1 MKKRIISAL
10 TSLAMSASFIIGT
23 LPASVQTMQAAAAD
37 ITYTIADVEGEAGA
51 DVDVPIT
58 IKGDTGTAG
67 MVLELSADSR
77 LKLKRRLNGNA
88 YEGAPTWNASTFT
101 FVWNAGDGRN
111 LVAADGAVLTTLRFT
126 VPADAKPGD
135 TYPISFRG
143 SESKV
148 IDQDGNAHNVTY
160 VDGSITIPGGATT
173 TTAAATTAAPTT
185 TTKAA
190 VATTTQKVVS
200 ADLTYEIATVEGEA
214 GADVDVPITIKGTD
228 PGTAGMVLELSADS
242 NLKLKRRMNG
252 NAYEGAPTWN
262 ATTLTYVWNAGDGR
276 NLVAKDGATLT
287 TLKFTVPADAKP
299 GDEYPITFRSDL
311 CKVIDQDGN
320 KLDIALVGGKIVI
333 PATATTAAETTTTK
347 AAETTT
353 TQAGIAVDLTYEI
366 ATVEGEAGADVDVPI
381 TIKGTDPGTAG
392 MILELSADSNLK
404 LKRRLNGDAYEGAPT
419 WNATTLTYVWNAGDG
434 RNLVAKDGATL
445 TTLKFTVPADAKP
458 GDEYPITFRSDLCKV
473 IDQDGNKLDVTFTDG
488 KIIIPEATTTTTAAA
503 TTTTAAETTT
513 TTAAATT
520 TTAAATTTSAPA
532 TTTTAAP
539 VTTTL
544 PDAGAVTYVVP
555 TVTAAAGDE
564 VSMPVQVLGDPGT
577 AGVVIDLESDA
588 RLGYVGYTAGVYAG
602 GQWNQAKLI
611 YSWSSGEGENVTADN
626 EAAMFNVTFKVPDDA
641 KPGDVFPITFE
652 SAEAVDTFG
661 SNIDVVTVD
670 GAIVIPDV
678 TTTTTEEV
686 TTTTTAA
693 ETTTTAAPVSTTLPD
708 AGAVTYVVPT
718 VTAAAGDEVS
728 MPVQVLGDPGTAG
741 VVIDLKSDA
750 RLGYVGY
757 TAGVYAGGQ
766 WNQAKLIY
774 SWSSGEGENVTADN
788 EAAMFNV
795 TFKVPDDAKPG
806 DVFPITF
813 ESTEAVDTFGSKID
827 VVTVDGAIVIPD
839 VTTTTTEEVTTTTTA
854 AETTTTTAAATTTT
868 AAETTTTTAAA
879 TTTTAAETTTSTAAA
894 TTTSAPATTTT
905 AAPVTTT
912 LPDAGA
918 VTYVVPTVTAAA
930 GDEVSM
936 PVQVLGDP
944 GTAGVVIDLESDAR
958 LGYVGY
964 TAGVY
969 AGGQWNQ
976 AKLIYSWSSGEGENV
991 TADNEAAMFNVTF
1004 KVPDDAKPGDVFPIT
1019 FESAEAV
1026 DTFGSNIDV
1035 VTVDGAIVI
1044 PDVTTTTT
1052 EEVTTTTTAAE
1063 TTTTTAAATTTTE
1076 EVTTTTAAETTTSTA
1091 AATTTTEEVTTTTT
1105 AAATTTTEEVTTTT
1119 TAAATTTTEEV
1130 TTTTTGAGTT
1140 TTAPTTTTTT
1150 TESTTVTTGRVN
1162 YQIAEV
1168 EAQPGEKVSVPVYVI
1183 NDTGTLGLTVQFTA
1197 DSRLKYQS
1205 NKAGDAYT
1213 GMPVWNAA
1221 SFTLNWNLDAAETA
1235 KSGAVLTTLTYKVPD
1250 DAQPGDR
1257 FPVEFVVE
1265 NCSTVDENGN
1275 TLTVGYFN
1283 GAIYIPDPDATTTST
1298 TEAPVT
1304 TTTTTTTPEAV
1315 TTTAPVTTT
1324 SESIST
1330 TMTTGRVNYQIA
1342 EVEAQP
1348 GEKVPVPVYVV
1359 NDTGTLGLTV
1369 QFTADSR
1376 LKYQSNA
1383 VGNAYTGMPVW
1394 DAASYTLNWSL
1405 DTAETAKSGAVLTT
1419 LTYKVPD
1426 DAQPGDRFPV
1436 EFVVENCSTVDENG
1450 NALTVGYFNGAIY
1463 IPDPDATTTS
1473 TTEAPVTTT
1482 TTTTTTAAE
1491 TNVTSSEVTT
1501 VSTTETTVT
1510 SSEVTT
1516 VSTTETTVTSSE
1528 TTTVSTTETTVTS
1541 SEVTTVSTTETTVT
1555 SSEASGSE
1563 TTTETSVSQSFSF
1576 TEPTR
1581 VCYWSHDN
1589 RPFDLEGLKVILQ
1602 ETIFIIHEDGTVVE
1616 AEEQPAAVDITEL
1629 CKTIFCN
1636 DKQVATPE
1644 DTYETQIYKY
1654 MLEFA
1659 YEGNPE
1665 VIVGTHQVLIGVKGD
1680 TNLSGDV
1687 TVADAVEI
1695 LMYRADMMANPN
1707 NPTYVF
1713 NEDPD
1718 LHKLGYFL
1726 GNVDCIKEG
1735 DDLNVADAVNIL
1747 MFRAEVLANGSATW
1761 EQIVGYDLIDP
1772 SDESTFR
1779 TIEKL

>member
-1 MKKRIISAL
+1 
-10 TSLAMSASFIIGT
+10 
-23 LPASVQTMQAAAAD
+23 
-37 ITYTIADVEGEAGA
+37 
-51 DVDVPIT
+51 
-58 IKGDTGTAG
+58 
-67 MVLELSADSR
+67 
-77 LKLKRRLNGNA
+77 
-88 YEGAPTWNASTFT
+88 
-101 FVWNAGDGRN
+101 
-111 LVAADGAVLTTLRFT
+111 
-126 VPADAKPGD
+126 
-135 TYPISFRG
+135 
-143 SESKV
+143 
-148 IDQDGNAHNVTY
+148 
-160 VDGSITIPGGATT
+160 
-173 TTAAATTAAPTT
+173 
-185 TTKAA
+185 
-190 VATTTQKVVS
+190 
-200 ADLTYEIATVEGEA
+200 
-214 GADVDVPITIKGTD
+214 
-228 PGTAGMVLELSADS
+228 
-242 NLKLKRRMNG
+242 
-252 NAYEGAPTWN
+252 
-262 ATTLTYVWNAGDGR
+262 
-276 NLVAKDGATLT
+276 
-287 TLKFTVPADAKP
+287 
-299 GDEYPITFRSDL
+299 
-311 CKVIDQDGN
+311 
-320 KLDIALVGGKIVI
+320 
-333 PATATTAAETTTTK
+333 
-347 AAETTT
+347 
-353 TQAGIAVDLTYEI
+353 
-366 ATVEGEAGADVDVPI
+366 
-381 TIKGTDPGTAG
+381 
-392 MILELSADSNLK
+392 
-404 LKRRLNGDAYEGAPT
+404 
-419 WNATTLTYVWNAGDG
+419 
-434 RNLVAKDGATL
+434 
-445 TTLKFTVPADAKP
+445 
-458 GDEYPITFRSDLCKV
+458 
-473 IDQDGNKLDVTFTDG
+473 
-488 KIIIPEATTTTTAAA
+488 
-503 TTTTAAETTT
+503 
-513 TTAAATT
+513 
-520 TTAAATTTSAPA
+520 
-532 TTTTAAP
+532 
-539 VTTTL
+539 
-544 PDAGAVTYVVP
+544 
-555 TVTAAAGDE
+555 
-564 VSMPVQVLGDPGT
+564 MPVQVLGDPGT
-577 AGVVIDLESDA
+577 AGVVVDLESDA

-626 EAAMFNVTFKVPDDA
+626 KAAMFNVTFKVPDDA

-670 GAIVIPDV
+670 GAIIIPDV

-741 VVIDLKSDA
+741 VV
-750 RLGYVGY
+750 V
-757 TAGVYAGGQ
+757 
-766 WNQAKLIY
+766 
-774 SWSSGEGENVTADN
+774 
-788 EAAMFNV
+788 
-795 TFKVPDDAKPG
+795 
-806 DVFPITF
+806 
-813 ESTEAVDTFGSKID
+813 
-827 VVTVDGAIVIPD
+827 
-839 VTTTTTEEVTTTTTA
+839 
-854 AETTTTTAAATTTT
+854 
-868 AAETTTTTAAA
+868 
-879 TTTTAAETTTSTAAA
+879 
-894 TTTSAPATTTT
+894 
-905 AAPVTTT
+905 
-912 LPDAGA
+912 
-918 VTYVVPTVTAAA
+918 
-930 GDEVSM
+930 
-936 PVQVLGDP
+936 
-944 GTAGVVIDLESDAR
+944 DLESDAR

-991 TADNEAAMFNVTF
+991 TADNKAAMFNVTF

-1035 VTVDGAIVI
+1035 VTVDGAIII
-1044 PDVTTTTT
+1044 PD
-1052 EEVTTTTTAAE
+1052 VTTTTTAAE
-1063 TTTTTAAATTTTE
+1063 TTTTTAAATTTTAAATTTTE
-1076 EVTTTTAAETTTSTA
+1076 EVTTTTAAE
-1091 AATTTTEEVTTTTT
+1091 TTTTT

-1130 TTTTTGAGTT
+1130 TTTTTVAATT

-1168 EAQPGEKVSVPVYVI
+1168 EAQPGEKVPVPVYVI

-1298 TEAPVT
+1298 TEASVT
-1304 TTTTTTTPEAV
+1304 TTTTTEAA

-1324 SESIST
+1324 SETIST

-1383 VGNAYTGMPVW
+1383 AGNAYTGMPVW

-1473 TTEAPVTTT
+1473 TTEASVTTT

-1491 TNVTSSEVTT
+1491 TTVTSSEVTT

-1516 VSTTETTVTSSE
+1516 VSTTETTATTSE
-1528 TTTVSTTETTVTS
+1528 T
-1541 SEVTTVSTTETTVT
+1541 
-1555 SSEASGSE
+1555 SGSE

-1616 AEEQPAAVDITEL
+1616 AEEQPAAVDITEQ
-1629 CKTIFCN
+1629 CMTIFCN

-1659 YEGNPE
+1659 YEGNPD

>member
-190 VATTTQKVVS
+190 AATTTQKVVS

-242 NLKLKRRMNG
+242 NLKLKRRLNG

-347 AAETTT
+347 VAETTT

-445 TTLKFTVPADAKP
+445 TTLRFTVPADAKP

-488 KIIIPEATTTTTAAA
+488 KIIIPEATTTTTEEVT
-503 TTTTAAETTT
+503 TTTTAEATTT

-670 GAIVIPDV
+670 GAII
-678 TTTTTEEV
+678 
-686 TTTTTAA
+686 
-693 ETTTTAAPVSTTLPD
+693 
-708 AGAVTYVVPT
+708 
-718 VTAAAGDEVS
+718 
-728 MPVQVLGDPGTAG
+728 
-741 VVIDLKSDA
+741 
-750 RLGYVGY
+750 
-757 TAGVYAGGQ
+757 
-766 WNQAKLIY
+766 
-774 SWSSGEGENVTADN
+774 
-788 EAAMFNV
+788 
-795 TFKVPDDAKPG
+795 
-806 DVFPITF
+806 
-813 ESTEAVDTFGSKID
+813 
-827 VVTVDGAIVIPD
+827 IPD

-868 AAETTTTTAAA
+868 AAETTTTTAVA
-879 TTTTAAETTTSTAAA
+879 TTTTAAETTT
-894 TTTSAPATTTT
+894 TTEEVTTTTT
-905 AAPVTTT
+905 AA
-912 LPDAGA
+912 
-918 VTYVVPTVTAAA
+918 
-930 GDEVSM
+930 E
-936 PVQVLGDP
+936 
-944 GTAGVVIDLESDAR
+944 
-958 LGYVGY
+958 
-964 TAGVY
+964 
-969 AGGQWNQ
+969 
-976 AKLIYSWSSGEGENV
+976 
-991 TADNEAAMFNVTF
+991 
-1004 KVPDDAKPGDVFPIT
+1004 
-1019 FESAEAV
+1019 
-1026 DTFGSNIDV
+1026 
-1035 VTVDGAIVI
+1035 
-1044 PDVTTTTT
+1044 TTTTT

-1063 TTTTTAAATTTTE
+1063 TTTTTAAATTTT
-1076 EVTTTTAAETTTSTA
+1076 APA
-1091 AATTTTEEVTTTTT
+1091 TTTTT
-1105 AAATTTTEEVTTTT
+1105 A
-1119 TAAATTTTEEV
+1119 
-1130 TTTTTGAGTT
+1130 
-1140 TTAPTTTTTT
+1140 
-1150 TESTTVTTGRVN
+1150 ESTTVTTGRVN

-1168 EAQPGEKVSVPVYVI
+1168 EAQPGEKVPVPVYVI

-1275 TLTVGYFN
+1275 ALTVGYFN

-1304 TTTTTTTPEAV
+1304 TTTTTTTTTTPEAV

-1324 SESIST
+1324 SETIST

-1383 VGNAYTGMPVW
+1383 AGNAYTGMPVW

-1473 TTEAPVTTT
+1473 TTEALVTTT
-1482 TTTTTTAAE
+1482 TTTTTTAA
-1491 TNVTSSEVTT
+1491 
-1501 VSTTETTVT
+1501 ETTVT

-1516 VSTTETTVTSSE
+1516 VSTTETSE
-1528 TTTVSTTETTVTS
+1528 TG
-1541 SEVTTVSTTETTVT
+1541 
-1555 SSEASGSE
+1555 GSE

-1616 AEEQPAAVDITEL
+1616 AEEQPAAVDITEQ

-1659 YEGNPE
+1659 YEGNPD

>member
-1 MKKRIISAL
+1 
-10 TSLAMSASFIIGT
+10 
-23 LPASVQTMQAAAAD
+23 
-37 ITYTIADVEGEAGA
+37 
-51 DVDVPIT
+51 
-58 IKGDTGTAG
+58 
-67 MVLELSADSR
+67 
-77 LKLKRRLNGNA
+77 
-88 YEGAPTWNASTFT
+88 
-101 FVWNAGDGRN
+101 
-111 LVAADGAVLTTLRFT
+111 
-126 VPADAKPGD
+126 
-135 TYPISFRG
+135 
-143 SESKV
+143 
-148 IDQDGNAHNVTY
+148 
-160 VDGSITIPGGATT
+160 
-173 TTAAATTAAPTT
+173 
-185 TTKAA
+185 
-190 VATTTQKVVS
+190 
-200 ADLTYEIATVEGEA
+200 
-214 GADVDVPITIKGTD
+214 
-228 PGTAGMVLELSADS
+228 
-242 NLKLKRRMNG
+242 
-252 NAYEGAPTWN
+252 
-262 ATTLTYVWNAGDGR
+262 
-276 NLVAKDGATLT
+276 
-287 TLKFTVPADAKP
+287 
-299 GDEYPITFRSDL
+299 
-311 CKVIDQDGN
+311 
-320 KLDIALVGGKIVI
+320 
-333 PATATTAAETTTTK
+333 
-347 AAETTT
+347 
-353 TQAGIAVDLTYEI
+353 
-366 ATVEGEAGADVDVPI
+366 
-381 TIKGTDPGTAG
+381 
-392 MILELSADSNLK
+392 
-404 LKRRLNGDAYEGAPT
+404 
-419 WNATTLTYVWNAGDG
+419 
-434 RNLVAKDGATL
+434 
-445 TTLKFTVPADAKP
+445 
-458 GDEYPITFRSDLCKV
+458 
-473 IDQDGNKLDVTFTDG
+473 
-488 KIIIPEATTTTTAAA
+488 
-503 TTTTAAETTT
+503 
-513 TTAAATT
+513 
-520 TTAAATTTSAPA
+520 
-532 TTTTAAP
+532 
-539 VTTTL
+539 
-544 PDAGAVTYVVP
+544 
-555 TVTAAAGDE
+555 
-564 VSMPVQVLGDPGT
+564 MPVQVLGDPGT
-577 AGVVIDLESDA
+577 AGVVVDLESDA

-626 EAAMFNVTFKVPDDA
+626 KAAMFNVTFKVPDDA

-652 SAEAVDTFG
+652 SVEAVDTFG

-670 GAIVIPDV
+670 GAIIIPDV

-693 ETTTTAAPVSTTLPD
+693 ETTTTTAAATTTTAAETTTTTAAATTTTAAATTTSAPAATTTAAPVSTTLPD

-741 VVIDLKSDA
+741 VVVDLESDA

-788 EAAMFNV
+788 KAAMFNV

-839 VTTTTTEEVTTTTTA
+839 VTTTTT
-854 AETTTTTAAATTTT
+854 AAATTT
-868 AAETTTTTAAA
+868 
-879 TTTTAAETTTSTAAA
+879 TAAA
-894 TTTSAPATTTT
+894 TTTSAPAATTT
-905 AAPVTTT
+905 AAPVSTT

-944 GTAGVVIDLESDAR
+944 GTAGVVVDLESDAR

-991 TADNEAAMFNVTF
+991 TADNKAAMFNVTF

-1019 FESAEAV
+1019 FESVEAV

-1035 VTVDGAIVI
+1035 VTVDGAIII

-1063 TTTTTAAATTTTE
+1063 TTTTTAAATTTT
-1076 EVTTTTAAETTTSTA
+1076 A
-1091 AATTTTEEVTTTTT
+1091 AATTTTEEVTTTTAAEATTTT

-1119 TAAATTTTEEV
+1119 TAAATTTTGEV
-1130 TTTTTGAGTT
+1130 TTTTTGAATT

-1168 EAQPGEKVSVPVYVI
+1168 EAQPGDKV
-1183 NDTGTLGLTVQFTA
+1183 A
-1197 DSRLKYQS
+1197 
-1205 NKAGDAYT
+1205 
-1213 GMPVWNAA
+1213 
-1221 SFTLNWNLDAAETA
+1221 
-1235 KSGAVLTTLTYKVPD
+1235 
-1250 DAQPGDR
+1250 
-1257 FPVEFVVE
+1257 
-1265 NCSTVDENGN
+1265 
-1275 TLTVGYFN
+1275 
-1283 GAIYIPDPDATTTST
+1283 
-1298 TEAPVT
+1298 
-1304 TTTTTTTPEAV
+1304 
-1315 TTTAPVTTT
+1315 
-1324 SESIST
+1324 
-1330 TMTTGRVNYQIA
+1330 
-1342 EVEAQP
+1342 
-1348 GEKVPVPVYVV
+1348 VPVYVV

-1383 VGNAYTGMPVW
+1383 AGNAYSGMPVW
-1394 DAASYTLNWSL
+1394 NAASFTLNWNL
-1405 DTAETAKSGAVLTT
+1405 DAAETAKSGAVLTT

-1491 TNVTSSEVTT
+1491 TTVTSSEVTT

-1516 VSTTETTVTSSE
+1516 VSTTETTVTNSE
-1528 TTTVSTTETTVTS
+1528 VTTVSTTETTVTS

-1555 SSEASGSE
+1555 SSEVTTVSTTETTVTSGSE

-1616 AEEQPAAVDITEL
+1616 AEEQPAAVDITEQ
-1629 CKTIFCN
+1629 CMTIFCN

-1659 YEGNPE
+1659 YEGKPN

>member
-23 LPASVQTMQAAAAD
+23 LPASVQTLQAAAAD

-173 TTAAATTAAPTT
+173 TTAAATTTAAPTT

-200 ADLTYEIATVEGEA
+200 ADLSYEIATVEGEA

-242 NLKLKRRMNG
+242 NLKLKRRLNG

-404 LKRRLNGDAYEGAPT
+404 LKRRMNGTAYEGAPT

-434 RNLVAKDGATL
+434 RNLIAKDGATL

-473 IDQDGNKLDVTFTDG
+473 IDQDGNKLDITFTDG
-488 KIIIPEATTTTTAAA
+488 KIIIPAATTTTEEVT

-532 TTTTAAP
+532 A
-539 VTTTL
+539 
-544 PDAGAVTYVVP
+544 
-555 TVTAAAGDE
+555 
-564 VSMPVQVLGDPGT
+564 
-577 AGVVIDLESDA
+577 
-588 RLGYVGYTAGVYAG
+588 
-602 GQWNQAKLI
+602 
-611 YSWSSGEGENVTADN
+611 
-626 EAAMFNVTFKVPDDA
+626 
-641 KPGDVFPITFE
+641 
-652 SAEAVDTFG
+652 
-661 SNIDVVTVD
+661 
-670 GAIVIPDV
+670 
-678 TTTTTEEV
+678 
-686 TTTTTAA
+686 
-693 ETTTTAAPVSTTLPD
+693 
-708 AGAVTYVVPT
+708 
-718 VTAAAGDEVS
+718 
-728 MPVQVLGDPGTAG
+728 
-741 VVIDLKSDA
+741 
-750 RLGYVGY
+750 
-757 TAGVYAGGQ
+757 
-766 WNQAKLIY
+766 
-774 SWSSGEGENVTADN
+774 
-788 EAAMFNV
+788 
-795 TFKVPDDAKPG
+795 
-806 DVFPITF
+806 
-813 ESTEAVDTFGSKID
+813 
-827 VVTVDGAIVIPD
+827 
-839 VTTTTTEEVTTTTTA
+839 
-854 AETTTTTAAATTTT
+854 
-868 AAETTTTTAAA
+868 
-879 TTTTAAETTTSTAAA
+879 
-894 TTTSAPATTTT
+894 TTT

-1076 EVTTTTAAETTTSTA
+1076 EVTTTTAAETTTTTA
-1091 AATTTTEEVTTTTT
+1091 AATTTSAPATTTTAAPVTTTLPDAGAVTYVVPTVTAAAGDEVSMPVQVLGDPGTAGVVIDLESDARLGYVGYTAGVYAGGQWNQAKLIYSWSSGEGENVTADNEAAMFNVTFKVPDDAKPGDVFPITFESAEAVDTFGSNIDVVTVDGAIVIPDVTTTTTEEVTTTTT
-1105 AAATTTTEEVTTTT
+1105 AAETTTTTAAATTTTAAETTTTTAAATTTTAAETTTTTEEVTTTT
-1119 TAAATTTTEEV
+1119 TAAETTTTTEEV

-1168 EAQPGEKVSVPVYVI
+1168 EAQPGEKVPVPVYVI

-1304 TTTTTTTPEAV
+1304 TTTTTTTTEAV

-1324 SESIST
+1324 SETIST

-1491 TNVTSSEVTT
+1491 TTVTSSEVTTVSTTETTVTSSEVTTVSTTETTVTSSEVTTVSTTETTVTSSEVTT

-1528 TTTVSTTETTVTS
+1528 T
-1541 SEVTTVSTTETTVT
+1541 
-1555 SSEASGSE
+1555 SGSE

-1589 RPFDLEGLKVILQ
+1589 RPFDLEGLKVMLQ

-1616 AEEQPAAVDITEL
+1616 AEEQPAAVDITEQ
-1629 CKTIFCN
+1629 CKTMFCN

-1659 YEGNPE
+1659 YEGNPD

>member
-23 LPASVQTMQAAAAD
+23 LPATVQTLQAAAAD

-67 MVLELSADSR
+67 MVLELSADSK

-126 VPADAKPGD
+126 VPADAQPGD

-190 VATTTQKVVS
+190 AATTTQKVVS

-214 GADVDVPITIKGTD
+214 GADVDVPITIQGTD

-242 NLKLKRRMNG
+242 NLKLKRRLNG
-252 NAYEGAPTWN
+252 TAYEGAPTWN

-347 AAETTT
+347 VAETTT

-473 IDQDGNKLDVTFTDG
+473 IDQDGNKLDITFTDG
-488 KIIIPEATTTTTAAA
+488 KIIIPDATTTTEEV

-670 GAIVIPDV
+670 GAIIIPDV

-741 VVIDLKSDA
+741 VVIDLESDA

-839 VTTTTTEEVTTTTTA
+839 VTTTTTAAATTTTEKVTTTTTA
-854 AETTTTTAAATTTT
+854 AETTTTTAAAT
-868 AAETTTTTAAA
+868 A
-879 TTTTAAETTTSTAAA
+879 
-894 TTTSAPATTTT
+894 TSAPATTTT
-905 AAPVTTT
+905 AAPVSTT

-1035 VTVDGAIVI
+1035 VTVDGAIII

-1063 TTTTTAAATTTTE
+1063 TTTTTAAATTTTAAE
-1076 EVTTTTAAETTTSTA
+1076 TTTTTAAATTTTAAET
-1091 AATTTTEEVTTTTT
+1091 
-1105 AAATTTTEEVTTTT
+1105 TTTTEEVTTTT

-1168 EAQPGEKVSVPVYVI
+1168 EAQPGEKVPVPVYVI

-1304 TTTTTTTPEAV
+1304 TTTTTTTTEAV

-1324 SESIST
+1324 SETIST

-1491 TNVTSSEVTT
+1491 TTVTSSEVTT

-1528 TTTVSTTETTVTS
+1528 VTTVSTTETTVTS
-1541 SEVTTVSTTETTVT
+1541 SEVTTVSTTETTATT
-1555 SSEASGSE
+1555 SETSGSE

-1616 AEEQPAAVDITEL
+1616 AEEQPAAVDITEQ
-1629 CKTIFCN
+1629 CMTIFCD

-1659 YEGNPE
+1659 YEGNPD

>member
-58 IKGDTGTAG
+58 IKGTDTGTAG

-88 YEGAPTWNASTFT
+88 YEGAPTWNAATLT
-101 FVWNAGDGRN
+101 YIWNAGDGRN
-111 LVAADGAVLTTLRFT
+111 LVAADGATLTTLRFT
-126 VPADAKPGD
+126 VPADAQPGD

-190 VATTTQKVVS
+190 AATTTQKVVS

-252 NAYEGAPTWN
+252 TAYEGAPTWN
-262 ATTLTYVWNAGDGR
+262 AKTLTYIWNAGDGR

-320 KLDIALVGGKIVI
+320 KL
-333 PATATTAAETTTTK
+333 
-347 AAETTT
+347 
-353 TQAGIAVDLTYEI
+353 GI
-366 ATVEGEAGADVDVPI
+366 
-381 TIKGTDPGTAG
+381 
-392 MILELSADSNLK
+392 
-404 LKRRLNGDAYEGAPT
+404 
-419 WNATTLTYVWNAGDG
+419 
-434 RNLVAKDGATL
+434 
-445 TTLKFTVPADAKP
+445 
-458 GDEYPITFRSDLCKV
+458 
-473 IDQDGNKLDVTFTDG
+473 TFTDG
-488 KIIIPEATTTTTAAA
+488 KIIIPAA

-532 TTTTAAP
+532 ATTTAAP
-539 VTTTL
+539 VSTTL

-577 AGVVIDLESDA
+577 AGVVVDLESDA

-670 GAIVIPDV
+670 GAII
-678 TTTTTEEV
+678 
-686 TTTTTAA
+686 
-693 ETTTTAAPVSTTLPD
+693 
-708 AGAVTYVVPT
+708 
-718 VTAAAGDEVS
+718 
-728 MPVQVLGDPGTAG
+728 
-741 VVIDLKSDA
+741 
-750 RLGYVGY
+750 
-757 TAGVYAGGQ
+757 
-766 WNQAKLIY
+766 
-774 SWSSGEGENVTADN
+774 
-788 EAAMFNV
+788 
-795 TFKVPDDAKPG
+795 
-806 DVFPITF
+806 
-813 ESTEAVDTFGSKID
+813 
-827 VVTVDGAIVIPD
+827 IPD

-879 TTTTAAETTTSTAAA
+879 TTTTAAET
-894 TTTSAPATTTT
+894 
-905 AAPVTTT
+905 
-912 LPDAGA
+912 
-918 VTYVVPTVTAAA
+918 
-930 GDEVSM
+930 
-936 PVQVLGDP
+936 
-944 GTAGVVIDLESDAR
+944 
-958 LGYVGY
+958 
-964 TAGVY
+964 
-969 AGGQWNQ
+969 
-976 AKLIYSWSSGEGENV
+976 
-991 TADNEAAMFNVTF
+991 
-1004 KVPDDAKPGDVFPIT
+1004 
-1019 FESAEAV
+1019 
-1026 DTFGSNIDV
+1026 
-1035 VTVDGAIVI
+1035 
-1044 PDVTTTTT
+1044 
-1052 EEVTTTTTAAE
+1052 
-1063 TTTTTAAATTTTE
+1063 
-1076 EVTTTTAAETTTSTA
+1076 
-1091 AATTTTEEVTTTTT
+1091 
-1105 AAATTTTEEVTTTT
+1105 TTTTEEVTTTT

-1168 EAQPGEKVSVPVYVI
+1168 EAQPGEKVPVPVYVI

-1304 TTTTTTTPEAV
+1304 TTTTTTTTEAV

-1324 SESIST
+1324 SETIST

-1491 TNVTSSEVTT
+1491 TTVTSSEVTT

-1528 TTTVSTTETTVTS
+1528 T
-1541 SEVTTVSTTETTVT
+1541 
-1555 SSEASGSE
+1555 SGSE

-1616 AEEQPAAVDITEL
+1616 AEEQPAAVDITEQ
-1629 CKTIFCN
+1629 CMTIFCN

-1659 YEGNPE
+1659 YEGNPD

>member
-1 MKKRIISAL
+1 M
-10 TSLAMSASFIIGT
+10 
-23 LPASVQTMQAAAAD
+23 PVQ
-37 ITYTIADVEGEAGA
+37 VL
-51 DVDVPIT
+51 
-58 IKGDTGTAG
+58 GDPGTAG
-67 MVLELSADSR
+67 VVIDLESDARLGYVGYTAGVYAGGQWNQAKLIYSWSSGEGENVTAD
-77 LKLKRRLNGNA
+77 NEAAMFNV
-88 YEGAPTWNASTFT
+88 TFK
-101 FVWNAGDGRN
+101 
-111 LVAADGAVLTTLRFT
+111 
-126 VPADAKPGD
+126 VPDDAKPGD
-135 TYPISFRG
+135 VF
-143 SESKV
+143 
-148 IDQDGNAHNVTY
+148 
-160 VDGSITIPGGATT
+160 
-173 TTAAATTAAPTT
+173 
-185 TTKAA
+185 
-190 VATTTQKVVS
+190 
-200 ADLTYEIATVEGEA
+200 
-214 GADVDVPITIKGTD
+214 
-228 PGTAGMVLELSADS
+228 
-242 NLKLKRRMNG
+242 
-252 NAYEGAPTWN
+252 
-262 ATTLTYVWNAGDGR
+262 
-276 NLVAKDGATLT
+276 
-287 TLKFTVPADAKP
+287 
-299 GDEYPITFRSDL
+299 PITFESTEAVDTFGSN
-311 CKVIDQDGN
+311 IDVVTVDG
-320 KLDIALVGGKIVI
+320 AIVI
-333 PATATTAAETTTTK
+333 P
-347 AAETTT
+347 
-353 TQAGIAVDLTYEI
+353 
-366 ATVEGEAGADVDVPI
+366 DV
-381 TIKGTDPGTAG
+381 
-392 MILELSADSNLK
+392 
-404 LKRRLNGDAYEGAPT
+404 
-419 WNATTLTYVWNAGDG
+419 
-434 RNLVAKDGATL
+434 
-445 TTLKFTVPADAKP
+445 
-458 GDEYPITFRSDLCKV
+458 
-473 IDQDGNKLDVTFTDG
+473 
-488 KIIIPEATTTTTAAA
+488 TTTTTEEVT

-513 TTAAATT
+513 TTAAATTTTEEVTTTTAAETTT

-539 VTTTL
+539 VSTTL

-670 GAIVIPDV
+670 GAII
-678 TTTTTEEV
+678 
-686 TTTTTAA
+686 
-693 ETTTTAAPVSTTLPD
+693 
-708 AGAVTYVVPT
+708 
-718 VTAAAGDEVS
+718 
-728 MPVQVLGDPGTAG
+728 
-741 VVIDLKSDA
+741 
-750 RLGYVGY
+750 
-757 TAGVYAGGQ
+757 
-766 WNQAKLIY
+766 
-774 SWSSGEGENVTADN
+774 
-788 EAAMFNV
+788 
-795 TFKVPDDAKPG
+795 
-806 DVFPITF
+806 
-813 ESTEAVDTFGSKID
+813 
-827 VVTVDGAIVIPD
+827 IPD

-868 AAETTTTTAAA
+868 AAETTTTT
-879 TTTTAAETTTSTAAA
+879 
-894 TTTSAPATTTT
+894 
-905 AAPVTTT
+905 
-912 LPDAGA
+912 
-918 VTYVVPTVTAAA
+918 
-930 GDEVSM
+930 
-936 PVQVLGDP
+936 
-944 GTAGVVIDLESDAR
+944 
-958 LGYVGY
+958 
-964 TAGVY
+964 
-969 AGGQWNQ
+969 
-976 AKLIYSWSSGEGENV
+976 
-991 TADNEAAMFNVTF
+991 
-1004 KVPDDAKPGDVFPIT
+1004 
-1019 FESAEAV
+1019 
-1026 DTFGSNIDV
+1026 
-1035 VTVDGAIVI
+1035 
-1044 PDVTTTTT
+1044 

-1063 TTTTTAAATTTTE
+1063 I
-1076 EVTTTTAAETTTSTA
+1076 
-1091 AATTTTEEVTTTTT
+1091 
-1105 AAATTTTEEVTTTT
+1105 
-1119 TAAATTTTEEV
+1119 TTTTEEV

-1168 EAQPGEKVSVPVYVI
+1168 EAQPGEKVPVPVYVI

-1304 TTTTTTTPEAV
+1304 TTTTTTTTEAV

-1324 SESIST
+1324 SETIST

-1491 TNVTSSEVTT
+1491 T
-1501 VSTTETTVT
+1501 TVT

-1528 TTTVSTTETTVTS
+1528 T
-1541 SEVTTVSTTETTVT
+1541 
-1555 SSEASGSE
+1555 SGSE
-1563 TTTETSVSQSFSF
+1563 TTTETSVSQSFSL

-1616 AEEQPAAVDITEL
+1616 AEEQPAAVDITEQ
-1629 CKTIFCN
+1629 CMTMFCN

>member
-58 IKGDTGTAG
+58 IKGTDTGTAG

-88 YEGAPTWNASTFT
+88 YEGAPTWNAATLT
-101 FVWNAGDGRN
+101 YIWNAGDGRN
-111 LVAADGAVLTTLRFT
+111 LVAADGATLTTLRFT
-126 VPADAKPGD
+126 VPADAQPGD

-173 TTAAATTAAPTT
+173 TTAAATTTAAPTT
-185 TTKAA
+185 TTKVAA
-190 VATTTQKVVS
+190 ATTTQKVIA

-214 GADVDVPITIKGTD
+214 GADVDVPITVKGTD

-242 NLKLKRRMNG
+242 NLKLKRRLNG
-252 NAYEGAPTWN
+252 SAYEGAPTWN
-262 ATTLTYVWNAGDGR
+262 AATLTY
-276 NLVAKDGATLT
+276 
-287 TLKFTVPADAKP
+287 
-299 GDEYPITFRSDL
+299 I
-311 CKVIDQDGN
+311 
-320 KLDIALVGGKIVI
+320 
-333 PATATTAAETTTTK
+333 
-347 AAETTT
+347 
-353 TQAGIAVDLTYEI
+353 
-366 ATVEGEAGADVDVPI
+366 
-381 TIKGTDPGTAG
+381 
-392 MILELSADSNLK
+392 
-404 LKRRLNGDAYEGAPT
+404 
-419 WNATTLTYVWNAGDG
+419 WNAGDG

-473 IDQDGNKLDVTFTDG
+473 IDQDGNKLDVALVGGKIVIPATAITTAAEATTTKAAETTSTQAVIAVDLTYEIATVEGEAGADVDVPITVKGTDPGTAGMVLELSADSNLKLKRRLNGDAYEGAPTWNATTLTYIWNAGDGRNLVAADGATLTTLRFTVPADAKPGDEYPITFRSDLCKVIDQDGNKLDVTFTDG
-488 KIIIPEATTTTTAAA
+488 KIIIPAATTTTEEVT

-532 TTTTAAP
+532 ATTTAAP
-539 VTTTL
+539 VSTTL

-661 SNIDVVTVD
+661 S
-670 GAIVIPDV
+670 
-678 TTTTTEEV
+678 
-686 TTTTTAA
+686 
-693 ETTTTAAPVSTTLPD
+693 
-708 AGAVTYVVPT
+708 
-718 VTAAAGDEVS
+718 
-728 MPVQVLGDPGTAG
+728 
-741 VVIDLKSDA
+741 
-750 RLGYVGY
+750 
-757 TAGVYAGGQ
+757 
-766 WNQAKLIY
+766 
-774 SWSSGEGENVTADN
+774 
-788 EAAMFNV
+788 
-795 TFKVPDDAKPG
+795 
-806 DVFPITF
+806 
-813 ESTEAVDTFGSKID
+813 KID

-879 TTTTAAETTTSTAAA
+879 TTTTAAETTT
-894 TTTSAPATTTT
+894 TTEEVTTTTT
-905 AAPVTTT
+905 AAETTTTTEEVTTT
-912 LPDAGA
+912 
-918 VTYVVPTVTAAA
+918 TT
-930 GDEVSM
+930 
-936 PVQVLGDP
+936 
-944 GTAGVVIDLESDAR
+944 
-958 LGYVGY
+958 
-964 TAGVY
+964 
-969 AGGQWNQ
+969 
-976 AKLIYSWSSGEGENV
+976 
-991 TADNEAAMFNVTF
+991 
-1004 KVPDDAKPGDVFPIT
+1004 
-1019 FESAEAV
+1019 AEA
-1026 DTFGSNIDV
+1026 
-1035 VTVDGAIVI
+1035 
-1044 PDVTTTTT
+1044 TTTTT

-1063 TTTTTAAATTTTE
+1063 TTTTTAAATTTT
-1076 EVTTTTAAETTTSTA
+1076 
-1091 AATTTTEEVTTTTT
+1091 
-1105 AAATTTTEEVTTTT
+1105 
-1119 TAAATTTTEEV
+1119 
-1130 TTTTTGAGTT
+1130 
-1140 TTAPTTTTTT
+1140 APATTTTT

-1168 EAQPGEKVSVPVYVI
+1168 EAQPGDKV
-1183 NDTGTLGLTVQFTA
+1183 A
-1197 DSRLKYQS
+1197 
-1205 NKAGDAYT
+1205 
-1213 GMPVWNAA
+1213 
-1221 SFTLNWNLDAAETA
+1221 
-1235 KSGAVLTTLTYKVPD
+1235 
-1250 DAQPGDR
+1250 
-1257 FPVEFVVE
+1257 
-1265 NCSTVDENGN
+1265 
-1275 TLTVGYFN
+1275 
-1283 GAIYIPDPDATTTST
+1283 
-1298 TEAPVT
+1298 
-1304 TTTTTTTPEAV
+1304 
-1315 TTTAPVTTT
+1315 
-1324 SESIST
+1324 
-1330 TMTTGRVNYQIA
+1330 
-1342 EVEAQP
+1342 
-1348 GEKVPVPVYVV
+1348 VPVYVV

-1383 VGNAYTGMPVW
+1383 AGNAYSGMPVW
-1394 DAASYTLNWSL
+1394 NAASFTLNWNL
-1405 DTAETAKSGAVLTT
+1405 DAAETAKSGAVLTT

-1491 TNVTSSEVTT
+1491 T
-1501 VSTTETTVT
+1501 TVT
-1510 SSEVTT
+1510 SIEVTT

-1528 TTTVSTTETTVTS
+1528 T
-1541 SEVTTVSTTETTVT
+1541 
-1555 SSEASGSE
+1555 SGSE

-1616 AEEQPAAVDITEL
+1616 AEEQPAAVDITEQ
-1629 CKTIFCN
+1629 CMTIFCN
-1636 DKQVATPE
+1636 DKQVAAPE

-1659 YEGNPE
+1659 YEGKPN

>member
-242 NLKLKRRMNG
+242 NLKLKRRLNG
-252 NAYEGAPTWN
+252 DAYEGAPTWN

-353 TQAGIAVDLTYEI
+353 TQAGIAVDLIYEI

-392 MILELSADSNLK
+392 MVLELSADSNLK

-445 TTLKFTVPADAKP
+445 TTLRFTVPADAKP

-488 KIIIPEATTTTTAAA
+488 KIIIPEATTTTTEEVT
-503 TTTTAAETTT
+503 TTTTAEATTT

-670 GAIVIPDV
+670 GAIIIPDV

-693 ETTTTAAPVSTTLPD
+693 E
-708 AGAVTYVVPT
+708 
-718 VTAAAGDEVS
+718 
-728 MPVQVLGDPGTAG
+728 
-741 VVIDLKSDA
+741 
-750 RLGYVGY
+750 
-757 TAGVYAGGQ
+757 
-766 WNQAKLIY
+766 
-774 SWSSGEGENVTADN
+774 
-788 EAAMFNV
+788 
-795 TFKVPDDAKPG
+795 
-806 DVFPITF
+806 
-813 ESTEAVDTFGSKID
+813 
-827 VVTVDGAIVIPD
+827 
-839 VTTTTTEEVTTTTTA
+839 
-854 AETTTTTAAATTTT
+854 
-868 AAETTTTTAAA
+868 
-879 TTTTAAETTTSTAAA
+879 
-894 TTTSAPATTTT
+894 TTTT

-1035 VTVDGAIVI
+1035 VTVDGAIII
-1044 PDVTTTTT
+1044 PDVTTTTTAAETTTTTAAATTTTAAETTTTTAAATTTTAAETTTTTEEVTTTTTAAETTTTT

-1063 TTTTTAAATTTTE
+1063 TTTTTAA
-1076 EVTTTTAAETTTSTA
+1076 
-1091 AATTTTEEVTTTTT
+1091 TTTTT
-1105 AAATTTTEEVTTTT
+1105 APATTTT
-1119 TAAATTTTEEV
+1119 TA
-1130 TTTTTGAGTT
+1130 
-1140 TTAPTTTTTT
+1140 
-1150 TESTTVTTGRVN
+1150 ESTTVTTGRVN

-1168 EAQPGEKVSVPVYVI
+1168 EAQPGEKVPVPVYVI

-1205 NKAGDAYT
+1205 N
-1213 GMPVWNAA
+1213 AA
-1221 SFTLNWNLDAAETA
+1221 
-1235 KSGAVLTTLTYKVPD
+1235 
-1250 DAQPGDR
+1250 
-1257 FPVEFVVE
+1257 
-1265 NCSTVDENGN
+1265 
-1275 TLTVGYFN
+1275 
-1283 GAIYIPDPDATTTST
+1283 
-1298 TEAPVT
+1298 
-1304 TTTTTTTPEAV
+1304 
-1315 TTTAPVTTT
+1315 
-1324 SESIST
+1324 
-1330 TMTTGRVNYQIA
+1330 
-1342 EVEAQP
+1342 
-1348 GEKVPVPVYVV
+1348 
-1359 NDTGTLGLTV
+1359 
-1369 QFTADSR
+1369 
-1376 LKYQSNA
+1376 
-1383 VGNAYTGMPVW
+1383 GNAYTGMPVW

-1482 TTTTTTAAE
+1482 TTTTTPEAVTTTAPVTTTSETISTTMTTGRVNYQIAEVEAQPGEKVPVPVYVVNDTGTLGLTVQFTADSRLKYQSNAAGNAYTGMPVWDAASYTLNWSLDTAE
-1491 TNVTSSEVTT
+1491 TAKSGAVLTT
-1501 VSTTETTVT
+1501 LTYKVPDDAQPGDRFPVEFVVENCSTVDENGNALTVGYFNGAIYIPDPDATTTSTTEAL
-1510 SSEVTT
+1510 VTT
-1516 VSTTETTVTSSE
+1516 
-1528 TTTVSTTETTVTS
+1528 TTTTTTTAAETTVTS

-1616 AEEQPAAVDITEL
+1616 AEEQPAAVDITEQ

-1659 YEGNPE
+1659 YEGNPD

>member
-1 MKKRIISAL
+1 
-10 TSLAMSASFIIGT
+10 
-23 LPASVQTMQAAAAD
+23 
-37 ITYTIADVEGEAGA
+37 
-51 DVDVPIT
+51 
-58 IKGDTGTAG
+58 
-67 MVLELSADSR
+67 
-77 LKLKRRLNGNA
+77 
-88 YEGAPTWNASTFT
+88 
-101 FVWNAGDGRN
+101 
-111 LVAADGAVLTTLRFT
+111 
-126 VPADAKPGD
+126 
-135 TYPISFRG
+135 
-143 SESKV
+143 
-148 IDQDGNAHNVTY
+148 
-160 VDGSITIPGGATT
+160 
-173 TTAAATTAAPTT
+173 
-185 TTKAA
+185 
-190 VATTTQKVVS
+190 
-200 ADLTYEIATVEGEA
+200 
-214 GADVDVPITIKGTD
+214 
-228 PGTAGMVLELSADS
+228 
-242 NLKLKRRMNG
+242 
-252 NAYEGAPTWN
+252 
-262 ATTLTYVWNAGDGR
+262 
-276 NLVAKDGATLT
+276 
-287 TLKFTVPADAKP
+287 
-299 GDEYPITFRSDL
+299 
-311 CKVIDQDGN
+311 
-320 KLDIALVGGKIVI
+320 
-333 PATATTAAETTTTK
+333 
-347 AAETTT
+347 
-353 TQAGIAVDLTYEI
+353 
-366 ATVEGEAGADVDVPI
+366 
-381 TIKGTDPGTAG
+381 
-392 MILELSADSNLK
+392 
-404 LKRRLNGDAYEGAPT
+404 
-419 WNATTLTYVWNAGDG
+419 
-434 RNLVAKDGATL
+434 
-445 TTLKFTVPADAKP
+445 
-458 GDEYPITFRSDLCKV
+458 
-473 IDQDGNKLDVTFTDG
+473 
-488 KIIIPEATTTTTAAA
+488 
-503 TTTTAAETTT
+503 
-513 TTAAATT
+513 
-520 TTAAATTTSAPA
+520 
-532 TTTTAAP
+532 
-539 VTTTL
+539 
-544 PDAGAVTYVVP
+544 
-555 TVTAAAGDE
+555 
-564 VSMPVQVLGDPGT
+564 MPVQVLGDPGT

-670 GAIVIPDV
+670 GAII
-678 TTTTTEEV
+678 
-686 TTTTTAA
+686 
-693 ETTTTAAPVSTTLPD
+693 
-708 AGAVTYVVPT
+708 
-718 VTAAAGDEVS
+718 
-728 MPVQVLGDPGTAG
+728 
-741 VVIDLKSDA
+741 
-750 RLGYVGY
+750 
-757 TAGVYAGGQ
+757 
-766 WNQAKLIY
+766 
-774 SWSSGEGENVTADN
+774 
-788 EAAMFNV
+788 
-795 TFKVPDDAKPG
+795 
-806 DVFPITF
+806 
-813 ESTEAVDTFGSKID
+813 
-827 VVTVDGAIVIPD
+827 IPD

-879 TTTTAAETTTSTAAA
+879 TTTTAAET
-894 TTTSAPATTTT
+894 
-905 AAPVTTT
+905 
-912 LPDAGA
+912 
-918 VTYVVPTVTAAA
+918 
-930 GDEVSM
+930 
-936 PVQVLGDP
+936 
-944 GTAGVVIDLESDAR
+944 
-958 LGYVGY
+958 
-964 TAGVY
+964 
-969 AGGQWNQ
+969 
-976 AKLIYSWSSGEGENV
+976 
-991 TADNEAAMFNVTF
+991 
-1004 KVPDDAKPGDVFPIT
+1004 
-1019 FESAEAV
+1019 
-1026 DTFGSNIDV
+1026 
-1035 VTVDGAIVI
+1035 
-1044 PDVTTTTT
+1044 
-1052 EEVTTTTTAAE
+1052 
-1063 TTTTTAAATTTTE
+1063 
-1076 EVTTTTAAETTTSTA
+1076 
-1091 AATTTTEEVTTTTT
+1091 
-1105 AAATTTTEEVTTTT
+1105 TTTTEEVTTTT

-1168 EAQPGEKVSVPVYVI
+1168 EAQPGEKVPVPVYVI

-1304 TTTTTTTPEAV
+1304 TTTTTTTTEAV

-1324 SESIST
+1324 SETIST

-1491 TNVTSSEVTT
+1491 TTVTSSEVTT
-1501 VSTTETTVT
+1501 VSTTETTVTSSEVTAVSTTETTVT

-1528 TTTVSTTETTVTS
+1528 T
-1541 SEVTTVSTTETTVT
+1541 
-1555 SSEASGSE
+1555 SGSE

-1616 AEEQPAAVDITEL
+1616 AEEQPAAVDITEQ
-1629 CKTIFCN
+1629 CMTIFCN

-1659 YEGNPE
+1659 YEGNPD

>member
-242 NLKLKRRMNG
+242 NLKLKRRLNG
-252 NAYEGAPTWN
+252 DAYEGAPTWN

-333 PATATTAAETTTTK
+333 PATATTTAETTTTK

-353 TQAGIAVDLTYEI
+353 TQAGIAVDLIYEI

-392 MILELSADSNLK
+392 MVLELSADSNLK

-445 TTLKFTVPADAKP
+445 TTLRFTVPADAKP

-488 KIIIPEATTTTTAAA
+488 KIIIPEATTTTTEEVT
-503 TTTTAAETTT
+503 TTTTAEATTT

-670 GAIVIPDV
+670 GAIIIPDV

-693 ETTTTAAPVSTTLPD
+693 ETTTTAAPVTTTLPD

-741 VVIDLKSDA
+741 VVIDLESDA

-813 ESTEAVDTFGSKID
+813 ESAEAVDTFGSNID
-827 VVTVDGAIVIPD
+827 VVTVDGAIIIPD

-879 TTTTAAETTTSTAAA
+879 TTTTEEVTTTTTAEATTTTTAAATTTTAAA

-1035 VTVDGAIVI
+1035 VTVDGAIII
-1044 PDVTTTTT
+1044 PDVTTTTTAAETTTTTAAATTTTAAETTTTTAAATTTTAAETTTTTEEVTTTTTAAETTTTTEEVTTTTTAAETTTTT

-1063 TTTTTAAATTTTE
+1063 TTTTTAA
-1076 EVTTTTAAETTTSTA
+1076 
-1091 AATTTTEEVTTTTT
+1091 TTTTT
-1105 AAATTTTEEVTTTT
+1105 APATTTT
-1119 TAAATTTTEEV
+1119 TA
-1130 TTTTTGAGTT
+1130 
-1140 TTAPTTTTTT
+1140 
-1150 TESTTVTTGRVN
+1150 ESTTVTTGRVN

-1168 EAQPGEKVSVPVYVI
+1168 EAQPGEKVPVPVYVI

-1205 NKAGDAYT
+1205 N
-1213 GMPVWNAA
+1213 AA
-1221 SFTLNWNLDAAETA
+1221 
-1235 KSGAVLTTLTYKVPD
+1235 
-1250 DAQPGDR
+1250 
-1257 FPVEFVVE
+1257 
-1265 NCSTVDENGN
+1265 
-1275 TLTVGYFN
+1275 
-1283 GAIYIPDPDATTTST
+1283 
-1298 TEAPVT
+1298 
-1304 TTTTTTTPEAV
+1304 
-1315 TTTAPVTTT
+1315 
-1324 SESIST
+1324 
-1330 TMTTGRVNYQIA
+1330 
-1342 EVEAQP
+1342 
-1348 GEKVPVPVYVV
+1348 
-1359 NDTGTLGLTV
+1359 
-1369 QFTADSR
+1369 
-1376 LKYQSNA
+1376 
-1383 VGNAYTGMPVW
+1383 GNAYTGMPVW

-1482 TTTTTTAAE
+1482 TTTTTPEAVTTTAPVTTTSETISTTMTTGRVNYQIAEVEAQPGEKVPVPVYVVNDTGTLGLTVQFTADSRLKYQSNAAGNAYTGMPVWDAASYTLNWSLDTAE
-1491 TNVTSSEVTT
+1491 TAKSGAVLTT
-1501 VSTTETTVT
+1501 LTYKVPDDAQPGDRFPVEFVVENCSTVDENGNALTVGYFNGAIYIPDPDATTTSTTEAL
-1510 SSEVTT
+1510 VTT
-1516 VSTTETTVTSSE
+1516 
-1528 TTTVSTTETTVTS
+1528 TTTTTTTAAETTVTS

-1616 AEEQPAAVDITEL
+1616 AEEQPAAVDITEQ
-1629 CKTIFCN
+1629 CMTIFCN

-1659 YEGNPE
+1659 YEGNPD

>member
-242 NLKLKRRMNG
+242 NLKLKRRLNG

-353 TQAGIAVDLTYEI
+353 TQAGIAVDLIYEI

-392 MILELSADSNLK
+392 MVLELSADSNLK
-404 LKRRLNGDAYEGAPT
+404 LKRRLNGNAYEGAPT

-473 IDQDGNKLDVTFTDG
+473 IDQDGNKLDITFTDG
-488 KIIIPEATTTTTAAA
+488 KIIIPAATTTTEEVT

-532 TTTTAAP
+532 ATTTAAP

-652 SAEAVDTFG
+652 S
-661 SNIDVVTVD
+661 
-670 GAIVIPDV
+670 
-678 TTTTTEEV
+678 
-686 TTTTTAA
+686 
-693 ETTTTAAPVSTTLPD
+693 
-708 AGAVTYVVPT
+708 
-718 VTAAAGDEVS
+718 
-728 MPVQVLGDPGTAG
+728 
-741 VVIDLKSDA
+741 
-750 RLGYVGY
+750 
-757 TAGVYAGGQ
+757 
-766 WNQAKLIY
+766 
-774 SWSSGEGENVTADN
+774 
-788 EAAMFNV
+788 
-795 TFKVPDDAKPG
+795 
-806 DVFPITF
+806 
-813 ESTEAVDTFGSKID
+813 TEAVDTFGSKID

-854 AETTTTTAAATTTT
+854 AETTTT
-868 AAETTTTTAAA
+868 
-879 TTTTAAETTTSTAAA
+879 
-894 TTTSAPATTTT
+894 
-905 AAPVTTT
+905 AAPVSTT

-1019 FESAEAV
+1019 FESTEAV
-1026 DTFGSNIDV
+1026 DTFGSKIDV

-1044 PDVTTTTT
+1044 PD
-1052 EEVTTTTTAAE
+1052 VTTTTTAAE
-1063 TTTTTAAATTTTE
+1063 TTTTTAAATTTTAAE
-1076 EVTTTTAAETTTSTA
+1076 TTTTTAAATTTTAAETTTTTA
-1091 AATTTTEEVTTTTT
+1091 AATTTSAPATTTTAAPVSTTLPDAGAVTYVVPTVTAAAGDEVSMPVQVLGDPGTAGVVIDLESDARLGYVGYTAGVYAGGQWNQAKLIYSWSSGEGENVTADNEAAMFNVTFKVPDDAKPGDVFPITFESTEAVDTFGSKIDVVTVDGAIVIPDVTTTTTAAETTTTTAAATTTTAAETTTTTAAATTTTAAETTTTTEEVTTTTT
-1105 AAATTTTEEVTTTT
+1105 AAET
-1119 TAAATTTTEEV
+1119 TTTTEEV

-1168 EAQPGEKVSVPVYVI
+1168 EAQPGEKVPVPVYVI

-1304 TTTTTTTPEAV
+1304 TTTTTTTTEAV

-1324 SESIST
+1324 SETIST

-1482 TTTTTTAAE
+1482 TTTTAA
-1491 TNVTSSEVTT
+1491 
-1501 VSTTETTVT
+1501 
-1510 SSEVTT
+1510 
-1516 VSTTETTVTSSE
+1516 
-1528 TTTVSTTETTVTS
+1528 ETTVTS

-1616 AEEQPAAVDITEL
+1616 AEEQPAAVDITEQ

-1659 YEGNPE
+1659 YEGNPD

>member
-23 LPASVQTMQAAAAD
+23 LPATVQTLQAAAAD

-126 VPADAKPGD
+126 VPADAQPGD

-190 VATTTQKVVS
+190 AATTTQKVVS

-214 GADVDVPITIKGTD
+214 GADVDVPITIQGTD

-347 AAETTT
+347 AVETTT
-353 TQAGIAVDLTYEI
+353 TQAAIAVDLTYEI

-381 TIKGTDPGTAG
+381 TIQGTDPGTAG
-392 MILELSADSNLK
+392 MVLELSADSNLK
-404 LKRRLNGDAYEGAPT
+404 LKRRMNGNAYEGAPT

-473 IDQDGNKLDVTFTDG
+473 IDQDGNKLDISFTDG
-488 KIIIPEATTTTTAAA
+488 KIIIPAA

-532 TTTTAAP
+532 ATTTAAP
-539 VTTTL
+539 VSTTL

-577 AGVVIDLESDA
+577 AGVVVDLESDA

-741 VVIDLKSDA
+741 VV
-750 RLGYVGY
+750 V
-757 TAGVYAGGQ
+757 
-766 WNQAKLIY
+766 
-774 SWSSGEGENVTADN
+774 
-788 EAAMFNV
+788 
-795 TFKVPDDAKPG
+795 
-806 DVFPITF
+806 
-813 ESTEAVDTFGSKID
+813 
-827 VVTVDGAIVIPD
+827 
-839 VTTTTTEEVTTTTTA
+839 
-854 AETTTTTAAATTTT
+854 
-868 AAETTTTTAAA
+868 
-879 TTTTAAETTTSTAAA
+879 
-894 TTTSAPATTTT
+894 
-905 AAPVTTT
+905 
-912 LPDAGA
+912 
-918 VTYVVPTVTAAA
+918 
-930 GDEVSM
+930 
-936 PVQVLGDP
+936 
-944 GTAGVVIDLESDAR
+944 DLESDAR

-1035 VTVDGAIVI
+1035 VTVDGAIII
-1044 PDVTTTTT
+1044 PDVTTTTTEEVTTTTTAAATTTTAAETTTTTAAATTTTAVATTTTTAAATTTSAPAATTTAAPVSTTLPDAGAVTYVVPTVTAAAGDEVSMPVQVLGDPGTAGVVVDLESDARLGYVGYTAGVYAGGQWNQAKLIYSWSSGEGENVTADNEAAMFNVTFKVPDDAKPGDVFPITFESAEAVDTFGSNIDVVTVDGAIIIPDVTTTTTAAETTTTTAAATTTTAAETTTTTAAATTTTAAETTTTTEEVTTTTTAAETTTTTEEVTTTTTAAETTTTT

-1063 TTTTTAAATTTTE
+1063 TTTTTAA
-1076 EVTTTTAAETTTSTA
+1076 
-1091 AATTTTEEVTTTTT
+1091 TTTTT
-1105 AAATTTTEEVTTTT
+1105 APATTTT
-1119 TAAATTTTEEV
+1119 TA
-1130 TTTTTGAGTT
+1130 
-1140 TTAPTTTTTT
+1140 
-1150 TESTTVTTGRVN
+1150 ESTTVTTGRVN

-1168 EAQPGEKVSVPVYVI
+1168 EAQPGEKVPVPVYVI

-1205 NKAGDAYT
+1205 N
-1213 GMPVWNAA
+1213 AA
-1221 SFTLNWNLDAAETA
+1221 
-1235 KSGAVLTTLTYKVPD
+1235 
-1250 DAQPGDR
+1250 
-1257 FPVEFVVE
+1257 
-1265 NCSTVDENGN
+1265 
-1275 TLTVGYFN
+1275 
-1283 GAIYIPDPDATTTST
+1283 
-1298 TEAPVT
+1298 
-1304 TTTTTTTPEAV
+1304 
-1315 TTTAPVTTT
+1315 
-1324 SESIST
+1324 
-1330 TMTTGRVNYQIA
+1330 
-1342 EVEAQP
+1342 
-1348 GEKVPVPVYVV
+1348 
-1359 NDTGTLGLTV
+1359 
-1369 QFTADSR
+1369 
-1376 LKYQSNA
+1376 
-1383 VGNAYTGMPVW
+1383 GNAYTGMPVW

-1482 TTTTTTAAE
+1482 TTTTTPEAVTTTAPVTTTSETISTTMTTGRVNYQIAEVEAQPGEKVPVPVYVVNDTGTLGLTVQFTADSRLKYQSNAAGNAYTGMPVWDAASYTLNWSLDTAE
-1491 TNVTSSEVTT
+1491 TAKSGAVLTT
-1501 VSTTETTVT
+1501 LTYKVPDDAQPGDRFPVEFVVENCSTVDENGNALTVGYFNGAIYIPDPDATTTSTTEAL
-1510 SSEVTT
+1510 VTT
-1516 VSTTETTVTSSE
+1516 
-1528 TTTVSTTETTVTS
+1528 TTTTTTTAAETTVTS

-1616 AEEQPAAVDITEL
+1616 AEEQPAAVDITEQ
-1629 CKTIFCN
+1629 CMTIFCN

-1659 YEGNPE
+1659 YEGNPD

>member
-190 VATTTQKVVS
+190 AATTTQKVVS

-242 NLKLKRRMNG
+242 NLKLKRR
-252 NAYEGAPTWN
+252 
-262 ATTLTYVWNAGDGR
+262 
-276 NLVAKDGATLT
+276 
-287 TLKFTVPADAKP
+287 
-299 GDEYPITFRSDL
+299 
-311 CKVIDQDGN
+311 
-320 KLDIALVGGKIVI
+320 
-333 PATATTAAETTTTK
+333 
-347 AAETTT
+347 
-353 TQAGIAVDLTYEI
+353 
-366 ATVEGEAGADVDVPI
+366 
-381 TIKGTDPGTAG
+381 
-392 MILELSADSNLK
+392 
-404 LKRRLNGDAYEGAPT
+404 LNGDAYEGAPT

-445 TTLKFTVPADAKP
+445 TTLRFTVPADAKP

-488 KIIIPEATTTTTAAA
+488 KIIIPEATTTTTEEVT
-503 TTTTAAETTT
+503 TTTTAEATTT

-670 GAIVIPDV
+670 GAIIIPDV

-693 ETTTTAAPVSTTLPD
+693 ETTTTAAPVTTTLPD

-741 VVIDLKSDA
+741 VVIDLESDA

-813 ESTEAVDTFGSKID
+813 ESAEAVDTFGSNID
-827 VVTVDGAIVIPD
+827 VVTVDGAIIIPD

-879 TTTTAAETTTSTAAA
+879 TTTTEEVTTTTTAEATTTTTAAATTTTAAA

-1035 VTVDGAIVI
+1035 VTVDGAIII
-1044 PDVTTTTT
+1044 PDVTTTTTAAETTTTTAAATTTTAAETTTTTAVATTTTAAETTTTTEEVTTTTTAAETTTTT

-1063 TTTTTAAATTTTE
+1063 TTTTTAAATTTT
-1076 EVTTTTAAETTTSTA
+1076 APA
-1091 AATTTTEEVTTTTT
+1091 TTTTT
-1105 AAATTTTEEVTTTT
+1105 A
-1119 TAAATTTTEEV
+1119 
-1130 TTTTTGAGTT
+1130 
-1140 TTAPTTTTTT
+1140 
-1150 TESTTVTTGRVN
+1150 ESTTVTTGRVN

-1168 EAQPGEKVSVPVYVI
+1168 EAQPGEKVPVPVYVI

-1205 NKAGDAYT
+1205 N
-1213 GMPVWNAA
+1213 AA
-1221 SFTLNWNLDAAETA
+1221 
-1235 KSGAVLTTLTYKVPD
+1235 
-1250 DAQPGDR
+1250 
-1257 FPVEFVVE
+1257 
-1265 NCSTVDENGN
+1265 
-1275 TLTVGYFN
+1275 
-1283 GAIYIPDPDATTTST
+1283 
-1298 TEAPVT
+1298 
-1304 TTTTTTTPEAV
+1304 
-1315 TTTAPVTTT
+1315 
-1324 SESIST
+1324 
-1330 TMTTGRVNYQIA
+1330 
-1342 EVEAQP
+1342 
-1348 GEKVPVPVYVV
+1348 
-1359 NDTGTLGLTV
+1359 
-1369 QFTADSR
+1369 
-1376 LKYQSNA
+1376 
-1383 VGNAYTGMPVW
+1383 GNAYTGMPVW

-1482 TTTTTTAAE
+1482 TTTTTTTTPEAVTTTAPVTTTSETISTTMTTGRVNYQIAEVEAQPGEKVPVPVYVVNDTGTLGLTVQFTADSRLKYQSNAAGNAYTGMPVWDAASYTLNWSLDTAE
-1491 TNVTSSEVTT
+1491 TAKSGAVLTTLTYKVPDDAQPGDRFPVEFVVENCSTVDENGNALTVGYFNGAIYIPDPDATTTSTTEALVTT
-1501 VSTTETTVT
+1501 TTTTTTTAAETTVT

-1516 VSTTETTVTSSE
+1516 VSTTETSE
-1528 TTTVSTTETTVTS
+1528 TG
-1541 SEVTTVSTTETTVT
+1541 
-1555 SSEASGSE
+1555 GSE

-1616 AEEQPAAVDITEL
+1616 AEEQPAAVDITEQ

-1659 YEGNPE
+1659 YEGNPD

>member
-190 VATTTQKVVS
+190 AATTTQKVVS

-242 NLKLKRRMNG
+242 NLKLKRRLNG

-347 AAETTT
+347 VAETTT

-445 TTLKFTVPADAKP
+445 TTLRFTVPADAKP

-488 KIIIPEATTTTTAAA
+488 KIIIPEATTTTTEEVT
-503 TTTTAAETTT
+503 TTTTAEATTT

-670 GAIVIPDV
+670 GAIIIPD
-678 TTTTTEEV
+678 
-686 TTTTTAA
+686 
-693 ETTTTAAPVSTTLPD
+693 
-708 AGAVTYVVPT
+708 
-718 VTAAAGDEVS
+718 
-728 MPVQVLGDPGTAG
+728 
-741 VVIDLKSDA
+741 
-750 RLGYVGY
+750 
-757 TAGVYAGGQ
+757 
-766 WNQAKLIY
+766 
-774 SWSSGEGENVTADN
+774 
-788 EAAMFNV
+788 
-795 TFKVPDDAKPG
+795 
-806 DVFPITF
+806 
-813 ESTEAVDTFGSKID
+813 
-827 VVTVDGAIVIPD
+827 
-839 VTTTTTEEVTTTTTA
+839 VTTTTTA

-868 AAETTTTTAAA
+868 AAETTTTTAVA
-879 TTTTAAETTTSTAAA
+879 TTTTAAETTT
-894 TTTSAPATTTT
+894 TTEEVTTTTT
-905 AAPVTTT
+905 AA
-912 LPDAGA
+912 
-918 VTYVVPTVTAAA
+918 
-930 GDEVSM
+930 E
-936 PVQVLGDP
+936 
-944 GTAGVVIDLESDAR
+944 
-958 LGYVGY
+958 
-964 TAGVY
+964 
-969 AGGQWNQ
+969 
-976 AKLIYSWSSGEGENV
+976 
-991 TADNEAAMFNVTF
+991 
-1004 KVPDDAKPGDVFPIT
+1004 
-1019 FESAEAV
+1019 
-1026 DTFGSNIDV
+1026 
-1035 VTVDGAIVI
+1035 
-1044 PDVTTTTT
+1044 TTTTT

-1063 TTTTTAAATTTTE
+1063 TTTTTAAATTTT
-1076 EVTTTTAAETTTSTA
+1076 APA
-1091 AATTTTEEVTTTTT
+1091 TTTTT
-1105 AAATTTTEEVTTTT
+1105 A
-1119 TAAATTTTEEV
+1119 
-1130 TTTTTGAGTT
+1130 
-1140 TTAPTTTTTT
+1140 
-1150 TESTTVTTGRVN
+1150 ESTTVTTGRVN

-1168 EAQPGEKVSVPVYVI
+1168 EAQPGEKVPVPVYVI

-1275 TLTVGYFN
+1275 ALTVGYFN

-1304 TTTTTTTPEAV
+1304 TTTTTTTTTTPEAV

-1324 SESIST
+1324 SETIST

-1383 VGNAYTGMPVW
+1383 AGNAYTGMPVW

-1473 TTEAPVTTT
+1473 TTEALVTTT
-1482 TTTTTTAAE
+1482 TTTTTTAA
-1491 TNVTSSEVTT
+1491 
-1501 VSTTETTVT
+1501 ETTVT

-1516 VSTTETTVTSSE
+1516 VSTTETSE
-1528 TTTVSTTETTVTS
+1528 TG
-1541 SEVTTVSTTETTVT
+1541 
-1555 SSEASGSE
+1555 GSE

-1616 AEEQPAAVDITEL
+1616 AEEQPAAVDITEQ

-1659 YEGNPE
+1659 YEGNPD

>member
-1 MKKRIISAL
+1 
-10 TSLAMSASFIIGT
+10 
-23 LPASVQTMQAAAAD
+23 
-37 ITYTIADVEGEAGA
+37 
-51 DVDVPIT
+51 
-58 IKGDTGTAG
+58 
-67 MVLELSADSR
+67 
-77 LKLKRRLNGNA
+77 
-88 YEGAPTWNASTFT
+88 
-101 FVWNAGDGRN
+101 
-111 LVAADGAVLTTLRFT
+111 
-126 VPADAKPGD
+126 
-135 TYPISFRG
+135 
-143 SESKV
+143 
-148 IDQDGNAHNVTY
+148 
-160 VDGSITIPGGATT
+160 
-173 TTAAATTAAPTT
+173 
-185 TTKAA
+185 
-190 VATTTQKVVS
+190 
-200 ADLTYEIATVEGEA
+200 
-214 GADVDVPITIKGTD
+214 
-228 PGTAGMVLELSADS
+228 
-242 NLKLKRRMNG
+242 
-252 NAYEGAPTWN
+252 
-262 ATTLTYVWNAGDGR
+262 
-276 NLVAKDGATLT
+276 
-287 TLKFTVPADAKP
+287 
-299 GDEYPITFRSDL
+299 
-311 CKVIDQDGN
+311 
-320 KLDIALVGGKIVI
+320 
-333 PATATTAAETTTTK
+333 
-347 AAETTT
+347 
-353 TQAGIAVDLTYEI
+353 
-366 ATVEGEAGADVDVPI
+366 
-381 TIKGTDPGTAG
+381 
-392 MILELSADSNLK
+392 
-404 LKRRLNGDAYEGAPT
+404 
-419 WNATTLTYVWNAGDG
+419 
-434 RNLVAKDGATL
+434 
-445 TTLKFTVPADAKP
+445 
-458 GDEYPITFRSDLCKV
+458 
-473 IDQDGNKLDVTFTDG
+473 
-488 KIIIPEATTTTTAAA
+488 
-503 TTTTAAETTT
+503 
-513 TTAAATT
+513 
-520 TTAAATTTSAPA
+520 
-532 TTTTAAP
+532 
-539 VTTTL
+539 
-544 PDAGAVTYVVP
+544 
-555 TVTAAAGDE
+555 
-564 VSMPVQVLGDPGT
+564 MPVQVLGDPGT

-670 GAIVIPDV
+670 GAII
-678 TTTTTEEV
+678 
-686 TTTTTAA
+686 
-693 ETTTTAAPVSTTLPD
+693 
-708 AGAVTYVVPT
+708 
-718 VTAAAGDEVS
+718 
-728 MPVQVLGDPGTAG
+728 
-741 VVIDLKSDA
+741 
-750 RLGYVGY
+750 
-757 TAGVYAGGQ
+757 
-766 WNQAKLIY
+766 
-774 SWSSGEGENVTADN
+774 
-788 EAAMFNV
+788 
-795 TFKVPDDAKPG
+795 
-806 DVFPITF
+806 
-813 ESTEAVDTFGSKID
+813 
-827 VVTVDGAIVIPD
+827 IPD

-868 AAETTTTTAAA
+868 APATTTTTA
-879 TTTTAAETTTSTAAA
+879 
-894 TTTSAPATTTT
+894 
-905 AAPVTTT
+905 
-912 LPDAGA
+912 
-918 VTYVVPTVTAAA
+918 
-930 GDEVSM
+930 
-936 PVQVLGDP
+936 
-944 GTAGVVIDLESDAR
+944 
-958 LGYVGY
+958 
-964 TAGVY
+964 
-969 AGGQWNQ
+969 
-976 AKLIYSWSSGEGENV
+976 
-991 TADNEAAMFNVTF
+991 
-1004 KVPDDAKPGDVFPIT
+1004 
-1019 FESAEAV
+1019 
-1026 DTFGSNIDV
+1026 
-1035 VTVDGAIVI
+1035 
-1044 PDVTTTTT
+1044 
-1052 EEVTTTTTAAE
+1052 
-1063 TTTTTAAATTTTE
+1063 
-1076 EVTTTTAAETTTSTA
+1076 
-1091 AATTTTEEVTTTTT
+1091 
-1105 AAATTTTEEVTTTT
+1105 
-1119 TAAATTTTEEV
+1119 
-1130 TTTTTGAGTT
+1130 
-1140 TTAPTTTTTT
+1140 
-1150 TESTTVTTGRVN
+1150 ESTTVTTGRVN

-1168 EAQPGEKVSVPVYVI
+1168 EAQPGEKVPVPVYVI

-1275 TLTVGYFN
+1275 ALTVGYFN

-1304 TTTTTTTPEAV
+1304 TTTTTTTTTTPEAV

-1324 SESIST
+1324 SETIST

-1383 VGNAYTGMPVW
+1383 AGNAYTGMPVW

-1473 TTEAPVTTT
+1473 TTEALVTTT
-1482 TTTTTTAAE
+1482 TTTTTTAA
-1491 TNVTSSEVTT
+1491 
-1501 VSTTETTVT
+1501 ETTVT

-1516 VSTTETTVTSSE
+1516 VSTTETSE
-1528 TTTVSTTETTVTS
+1528 TG
-1541 SEVTTVSTTETTVT
+1541 
-1555 SSEASGSE
+1555 GSE

-1616 AEEQPAAVDITEL
+1616 AEEQPAAVDITEQ

-1659 YEGNPE
+1659 YEGNPD

>member
-58 IKGDTGTAG
+58 IKGTDTGTAG

-88 YEGAPTWNASTFT
+88 YEGAPTWNAATLT
-101 FVWNAGDGRN
+101 YIWNAGDGRN
-111 LVAADGAVLTTLRFT
+111 LVAADGATLTTLRFT
-126 VPADAKPGD
+126 VPADAQPGD

-173 TTAAATTAAPTT
+173 TTAAATTTAAPTT
-185 TTKAA
+185 TTKVAA
-190 VATTTQKVVS
+190 ATTTQKVIA

-214 GADVDVPITIKGTD
+214 GADVDVPITVKGTD

-242 NLKLKRRMNG
+242 NLKLKRRLNG
-252 NAYEGAPTWN
+252 SAYEGAPTWN
-262 ATTLTYVWNAGDGR
+262 AATLTY
-276 NLVAKDGATLT
+276 
-287 TLKFTVPADAKP
+287 
-299 GDEYPITFRSDL
+299 I
-311 CKVIDQDGN
+311 
-320 KLDIALVGGKIVI
+320 
-333 PATATTAAETTTTK
+333 
-347 AAETTT
+347 
-353 TQAGIAVDLTYEI
+353 
-366 ATVEGEAGADVDVPI
+366 
-381 TIKGTDPGTAG
+381 
-392 MILELSADSNLK
+392 
-404 LKRRLNGDAYEGAPT
+404 
-419 WNATTLTYVWNAGDG
+419 WNAGDG

-473 IDQDGNKLDVTFTDG
+473 IDQDGNKLDVALVGGKIVIPATAITTAAEATTTKAAETTSTQAVIAVDLTYEIATVEGEAGADVDVPITVKGTDPGTAGMVLELSADSNLKLKRRLNGDAYEGAPTWNATTLTYIWNAGDGRNLVAADGATLTTLRFTVPADAKPGDEYPITFRSDLCKVIDQDGNKLDVTFTDG
-488 KIIIPEATTTTTAAA
+488 KIIIPAA
-503 TTTTAAETTT
+503 
-513 TTAAATT
+513 
-520 TTAAATTTSAPA
+520 
-532 TTTTAAP
+532 
-539 VTTTL
+539 
-544 PDAGAVTYVVP
+544 
-555 TVTAAAGDE
+555 
-564 VSMPVQVLGDPGT
+564 
-577 AGVVIDLESDA
+577 
-588 RLGYVGYTAGVYAG
+588 
-602 GQWNQAKLI
+602 
-611 YSWSSGEGENVTADN
+611 
-626 EAAMFNVTFKVPDDA
+626 
-641 KPGDVFPITFE
+641 
-652 SAEAVDTFG
+652 
-661 SNIDVVTVD
+661 
-670 GAIVIPDV
+670 
-678 TTTTTEEV
+678 TTTTEEV

-693 ETTTTAAPVSTTLPD
+693 ATTPSAPAATTTAAPVSTTLPD

-741 VVIDLKSDA
+741 VVIDLESDA

-868 AAETTTTTAAA
+868 AAETTTTTEEV
-879 TTTTAAETTTSTAAA
+879 TTPTTAAETTT
-894 TTTSAPATTTT
+894 TTEEVTTTTT
-905 AAPVTTT
+905 A
-912 LPDAGA
+912 
-918 VTYVVPTVTAAA
+918 
-930 GDEVSM
+930 
-936 PVQVLGDP
+936 
-944 GTAGVVIDLESDAR
+944 
-958 LGYVGY
+958 
-964 TAGVY
+964 
-969 AGGQWNQ
+969 
-976 AKLIYSWSSGEGENV
+976 
-991 TADNEAAMFNVTF
+991 EA
-1004 KVPDDAKPGDVFPIT
+1004 
-1019 FESAEAV
+1019 
-1026 DTFGSNIDV
+1026 
-1035 VTVDGAIVI
+1035 
-1044 PDVTTTTT
+1044 TTTTT

-1063 TTTTTAAATTTTE
+1063 TTTTTAAATTTT
-1076 EVTTTTAAETTTSTA
+1076 
-1091 AATTTTEEVTTTTT
+1091 
-1105 AAATTTTEEVTTTT
+1105 
-1119 TAAATTTTEEV
+1119 
-1130 TTTTTGAGTT
+1130 
-1140 TTAPTTTTTT
+1140 APATTTTT

-1168 EAQPGEKVSVPVYVI
+1168 EAQPGDKV
-1183 NDTGTLGLTVQFTA
+1183 A
-1197 DSRLKYQS
+1197 
-1205 NKAGDAYT
+1205 
-1213 GMPVWNAA
+1213 
-1221 SFTLNWNLDAAETA
+1221 
-1235 KSGAVLTTLTYKVPD
+1235 
-1250 DAQPGDR
+1250 
-1257 FPVEFVVE
+1257 
-1265 NCSTVDENGN
+1265 
-1275 TLTVGYFN
+1275 
-1283 GAIYIPDPDATTTST
+1283 
-1298 TEAPVT
+1298 
-1304 TTTTTTTPEAV
+1304 
-1315 TTTAPVTTT
+1315 
-1324 SESIST
+1324 
-1330 TMTTGRVNYQIA
+1330 
-1342 EVEAQP
+1342 
-1348 GEKVPVPVYVV
+1348 VPVYVV

-1383 VGNAYTGMPVW
+1383 AGNAYSGMPVW
-1394 DAASYTLNWSL
+1394 NAASFTLNWNL
-1405 DTAETAKSGAVLTT
+1405 DAAETAKSGAVLTT

-1491 TNVTSSEVTT
+1491 T
-1501 VSTTETTVT
+1501 TVT
-1510 SSEVTT
+1510 SIEVTT

-1528 TTTVSTTETTVTS
+1528 T
-1541 SEVTTVSTTETTVT
+1541 
-1555 SSEASGSE
+1555 SGSE

-1616 AEEQPAAVDITEL
+1616 AEEQPAAVDITEQ
-1629 CKTIFCN
+1629 CMTIFCN
-1636 DKQVATPE
+1636 DKQVAAPE

-1659 YEGNPE
+1659 YEGKPN

-1707 NPTYVF
+1707 NATYVF

>member
-58 IKGDTGTAG
+58 IKGTDTGTAG

-88 YEGAPTWNASTFT
+88 YEGAPTWNAATLT
-101 FVWNAGDGRN
+101 YIWNAGDGRN
-111 LVAADGAVLTTLRFT
+111 LVAADGATLTTLRFT
-126 VPADAKPGD
+126 VPADAQPGD

-173 TTAAATTAAPTT
+173 TTAAATTTAAPTT

-190 VATTTQKVVS
+190 AATTTQKVIA

-214 GADVDVPITIKGTD
+214 GADVDVPITVKGTD

-242 NLKLKRRMNG
+242 NLKLKRRLNG
-252 NAYEGAPTWN
+252 SAYEGAPTWN
-262 ATTLTYVWNAGDGR
+262 AATLTYIWNAGDGR
-276 NLVAKDGATLT
+276 NLVAADGAALT
-287 TLKFTVPADAKP
+287 TLRFTVPADAKP

-320 KLDIALVGGKIVI
+320 KLDVALVGGKIVI

-353 TQAGIAVDLTYEI
+353 TQAVIAVDLTYEI

-381 TIKGTDPGTAG
+381 TVKGTDPGTAG
-392 MILELSADSNLK
+392 MVLELSADSNLK
-404 LKRRLNGDAYEGAPT
+404 LKRRLNGSAYEGAPT
-419 WNATTLTYVWNAGDG
+419 WNAATLTYIWNAGDG
-434 RNLVAKDGATL
+434 RNLVAADGAAL
-445 TTLKFTVPADAKP
+445 TTLRFTVPADAKP

-488 KIIIPEATTTTTAAA
+488 KIIIPDATTTTEEVTTTTTAAA
-503 TTTTAAETTT
+503 TTT

-602 GQWNQAKLI
+602 GQWNQTKLI

-670 GAIVIPDV
+670 GAIIIPDV

-693 ETTTTAAPVSTTLPD
+693 ETTTTAAPVTTTLPD

-741 VVIDLKSDA
+741 VVIDLESDA

-766 WNQAKLIY
+766 WNQTKLIY

-813 ESTEAVDTFGSKID
+813 ESAEAVDTFGSNID
-827 VVTVDGAIVIPD
+827 VVTVDGAIIIPD

-854 AETTTTTAAATTTT
+854 AETTTTEEVTTTTT
-868 AAETTTTTAAA
+868 AAETTTTEEV
-879 TTTTAAETTTSTAAA
+879 TTTTAAETTTTTAAA

-976 AKLIYSWSSGEGENV
+976 TKLIYSWSSGEGENV

-1035 VTVDGAIVI
+1035 VTVDGAIII
-1044 PDVTTTTT
+1044 PDVTTTTTEEVTTTTT

-1063 TTTTTAAATTTTE
+1063 TTTTTAAATTTT
-1076 EVTTTTAAETTTSTA
+1076 AAE
-1091 AATTTTEEVTTTTT
+1091 TTTTEEVTTTTT
-1105 AAATTTTEEVTTTT
+1105 AAETTTTTEEVTTTT
-1119 TAAATTTTEEV
+1119 AAETTTTTEEV
-1130 TTTTTGAGTT
+1130 TTTTAAETTTTTEEVTTTTAIATT
-1140 TTAPTTTTTT
+1140 TTAPATTTTT

-1168 EAQPGEKVSVPVYVI
+1168 EAQPGDKVAVPVYVV

-1205 NKAGDAYT
+1205 NAAGNAYS

-1275 TLTVGYFN
+1275 KLVVGYFN

-1298 TEAPVT
+1298 TA
-1304 TTTTTTTPEAV
+1304 
-1315 TTTAPVTTT
+1315 
-1324 SESIST
+1324 
-1330 TMTTGRVNYQIA
+1330 A
-1342 EVEAQP
+1342 E
-1348 GEKVPVPVYVV
+1348 
-1359 NDTGTLGLTV
+1359 
-1369 QFTADSR
+1369 
-1376 LKYQSNA
+1376 
-1383 VGNAYTGMPVW
+1383 
-1394 DAASYTLNWSL
+1394 
-1405 DTAETAKSGAVLTT
+1405 
-1419 LTYKVPD
+1419 
-1426 DAQPGDRFPV
+1426 
-1436 EFVVENCSTVDENG
+1436 
-1450 NALTVGYFNGAIY
+1450 
-1463 IPDPDATTTS
+1463 
-1473 TTEAPVTTT
+1473 TTT

-1491 TNVTSSEVTT
+1491 TTTVSATETTVTSSEVTTVSTTETTVTSSEVTT

-1541 SEVTTVSTTETTVT
+1541 SETTTVSTTETTVT
-1555 SSEASGSE
+1555 TSETGGSE

-1589 RPFDLEGLKVILQ
+1589 RPFDLEGLKVVLQ
-1602 ETIFIIHEDGTVVE
+1602 ETIFIIHEDGSVVE
-1616 AEEQPAAVDITEL
+1616 AEEQPAEVDVTEQ

-1636 DKQVATPE
+1636 GKQVATPE

>member
-1 MKKRIISAL
+1 MFNVTFK
-10 TSLAMSASFIIGT
+10 
-23 LPASVQTMQAAAAD
+23 
-37 ITYTIADVEGEAGA
+37 
-51 DVDVPIT
+51 VP
-58 IKGDTGTAG
+58 D
-67 MVLELSADSR
+67 
-77 LKLKRRLNGNA
+77 
-88 YEGAPTWNASTFT
+88 
-101 FVWNAGDGRN
+101 
-111 LVAADGAVLTTLRFT
+111 
-126 VPADAKPGD
+126 DAKPGD
-135 TYPISFRG
+135 VFPITFESAEAVDTFG
-143 SESKV
+143 SN
-148 IDQDGNAHNVTY
+148 IDVVT
-160 VDGSITIPGGATT
+160 VDGAIIIPDVTT
-173 TTAAATTAAPTT
+173 TTTEE
-185 TTKAA
+185 
-190 VATTTQKVVS
+190 V
-200 ADLTYEIATVEGEA
+200 
-214 GADVDVPITIKGTD
+214 
-228 PGTAGMVLELSADS
+228 
-242 NLKLKRRMNG
+242 
-252 NAYEGAPTWN
+252 
-262 ATTLTYVWNAGDGR
+262 
-276 NLVAKDGATLT
+276 
-287 TLKFTVPADAKP
+287 
-299 GDEYPITFRSDL
+299 
-311 CKVIDQDGN
+311 
-320 KLDIALVGGKIVI
+320 
-333 PATATTAAETTTTK
+333 
-347 AAETTT
+347 
-353 TQAGIAVDLTYEI
+353 
-366 ATVEGEAGADVDVPI
+366 
-381 TIKGTDPGTAG
+381 
-392 MILELSADSNLK
+392 
-404 LKRRLNGDAYEGAPT
+404 
-419 WNATTLTYVWNAGDG
+419 
-434 RNLVAKDGATL
+434 
-445 TTLKFTVPADAKP
+445 
-458 GDEYPITFRSDLCKV
+458 
-473 IDQDGNKLDVTFTDG
+473 
-488 KIIIPEATTTTTAAA
+488 TTTTTAA
-503 TTTTAAETTT
+503 E
-513 TTAAATT
+513 
-520 TTAAATTTSAPA
+520 

-670 GAIVIPDV
+670 GAII
-678 TTTTTEEV
+678 
-686 TTTTTAA
+686 
-693 ETTTTAAPVSTTLPD
+693 
-708 AGAVTYVVPT
+708 
-718 VTAAAGDEVS
+718 
-728 MPVQVLGDPGTAG
+728 
-741 VVIDLKSDA
+741 
-750 RLGYVGY
+750 
-757 TAGVYAGGQ
+757 
-766 WNQAKLIY
+766 
-774 SWSSGEGENVTADN
+774 
-788 EAAMFNV
+788 
-795 TFKVPDDAKPG
+795 
-806 DVFPITF
+806 
-813 ESTEAVDTFGSKID
+813 
-827 VVTVDGAIVIPD
+827 IPD

-879 TTTTAAETTTSTAAA
+879 TTTTAAET
-894 TTTSAPATTTT
+894 
-905 AAPVTTT
+905 
-912 LPDAGA
+912 
-918 VTYVVPTVTAAA
+918 
-930 GDEVSM
+930 
-936 PVQVLGDP
+936 
-944 GTAGVVIDLESDAR
+944 
-958 LGYVGY
+958 
-964 TAGVY
+964 
-969 AGGQWNQ
+969 
-976 AKLIYSWSSGEGENV
+976 
-991 TADNEAAMFNVTF
+991 
-1004 KVPDDAKPGDVFPIT
+1004 
-1019 FESAEAV
+1019 
-1026 DTFGSNIDV
+1026 
-1035 VTVDGAIVI
+1035 
-1044 PDVTTTTT
+1044 
-1052 EEVTTTTTAAE
+1052 
-1063 TTTTTAAATTTTE
+1063 
-1076 EVTTTTAAETTTSTA
+1076 
-1091 AATTTTEEVTTTTT
+1091 
-1105 AAATTTTEEVTTTT
+1105 TTTTEEVTTTT

-1168 EAQPGEKVSVPVYVI
+1168 EAQPGEKVPVPVYVI

-1304 TTTTTTTPEAV
+1304 TTTTTTTTEAV

-1324 SESIST
+1324 SETIST

-1491 TNVTSSEVTT
+1491 TTVTSSEVTT

-1528 TTTVSTTETTVTS
+1528 T
-1541 SEVTTVSTTETTVT
+1541 
-1555 SSEASGSE
+1555 SGSE

-1616 AEEQPAAVDITEL
+1616 AEEQPAAVDITEQ
-1629 CKTIFCN
+1629 CMTIFCN

-1659 YEGNPE
+1659 YEGNPD

>member
-1 MKKRIISAL
+1 
-10 TSLAMSASFIIGT
+10 
-23 LPASVQTMQAAAAD
+23 
-37 ITYTIADVEGEAGA
+37 
-51 DVDVPIT
+51 
-58 IKGDTGTAG
+58 
-67 MVLELSADSR
+67 
-77 LKLKRRLNGNA
+77 
-88 YEGAPTWNASTFT
+88 
-101 FVWNAGDGRN
+101 
-111 LVAADGAVLTTLRFT
+111 
-126 VPADAKPGD
+126 
-135 TYPISFRG
+135 
-143 SESKV
+143 
-148 IDQDGNAHNVTY
+148 
-160 VDGSITIPGGATT
+160 
-173 TTAAATTAAPTT
+173 
-185 TTKAA
+185 
-190 VATTTQKVVS
+190 
-200 ADLTYEIATVEGEA
+200 
-214 GADVDVPITIKGTD
+214 
-228 PGTAGMVLELSADS
+228 
-242 NLKLKRRMNG
+242 
-252 NAYEGAPTWN
+252 
-262 ATTLTYVWNAGDGR
+262 
-276 NLVAKDGATLT
+276 
-287 TLKFTVPADAKP
+287 
-299 GDEYPITFRSDL
+299 
-311 CKVIDQDGN
+311 
-320 KLDIALVGGKIVI
+320 
-333 PATATTAAETTTTK
+333 
-347 AAETTT
+347 
-353 TQAGIAVDLTYEI
+353 
-366 ATVEGEAGADVDVPI
+366 
-381 TIKGTDPGTAG
+381 
-392 MILELSADSNLK
+392 
-404 LKRRLNGDAYEGAPT
+404 
-419 WNATTLTYVWNAGDG
+419 
-434 RNLVAKDGATL
+434 
-445 TTLKFTVPADAKP
+445 
-458 GDEYPITFRSDLCKV
+458 
-473 IDQDGNKLDVTFTDG
+473 
-488 KIIIPEATTTTTAAA
+488 
-503 TTTTAAETTT
+503 
-513 TTAAATT
+513 
-520 TTAAATTTSAPA
+520 
-532 TTTTAAP
+532 
-539 VTTTL
+539 
-544 PDAGAVTYVVP
+544 
-555 TVTAAAGDE
+555 
-564 VSMPVQVLGDPGT
+564 MPVQVLGDPGT
-577 AGVVIDLESDA
+577 AGVV
-588 RLGYVGYTAGVYAG
+588 V
-602 GQWNQAKLI
+602 
-611 YSWSSGEGENVTADN
+611 
-626 EAAMFNVTFKVPDDA
+626 
-641 KPGDVFPITFE
+641 
-652 SAEAVDTFG
+652 
-661 SNIDVVTVD
+661 
-670 GAIVIPDV
+670 
-678 TTTTTEEV
+678 
-686 TTTTTAA
+686 
-693 ETTTTAAPVSTTLPD
+693 
-708 AGAVTYVVPT
+708 
-718 VTAAAGDEVS
+718 
-728 MPVQVLGDPGTAG
+728 
-741 VVIDLKSDA
+741 
-750 RLGYVGY
+750 
-757 TAGVYAGGQ
+757 
-766 WNQAKLIY
+766 
-774 SWSSGEGENVTADN
+774 
-788 EAAMFNV
+788 
-795 TFKVPDDAKPG
+795 
-806 DVFPITF
+806 
-813 ESTEAVDTFGSKID
+813 
-827 VVTVDGAIVIPD
+827 
-839 VTTTTTEEVTTTTTA
+839 
-854 AETTTTTAAATTTT
+854 
-868 AAETTTTTAAA
+868 
-879 TTTTAAETTTSTAAA
+879 
-894 TTTSAPATTTT
+894 
-905 AAPVTTT
+905 
-912 LPDAGA
+912 
-918 VTYVVPTVTAAA
+918 
-930 GDEVSM
+930 
-936 PVQVLGDP
+936 
-944 GTAGVVIDLESDAR
+944 DLESDAR

-1063 TTTTTAAATTTTE
+1063 TTTTTAAATTTTAAATTTTE
-1076 EVTTTTAAETTTSTA
+1076 EVTTTTAAE
-1091 AATTTTEEVTTTTT
+1091 TTTTT
-1105 AAATTTTEEVTTTT
+1105 AAATTTTEEVITTT

-1130 TTTTTGAGTT
+1130 TTTTTGAATT
-1140 TTAPTTTTTT
+1140 TTAPTTTTT

-1168 EAQPGEKVSVPVYVI
+1168 EAQPGEKVPVPVYVI

-1304 TTTTTTTPEAV
+1304 TTTTTEAV

-1491 TNVTSSEVTT
+1491 TTVTSSEVTT

-1528 TTTVSTTETTVTS
+1528 T
-1541 SEVTTVSTTETTVT
+1541 
-1555 SSEASGSE
+1555 SGSE

-1616 AEEQPAAVDITEL
+1616 AEEQPAAVDVTEQ

-1636 DKQVATPE
+1636 GKQVATPE

-1659 YEGNPE
+1659 YEGNPD

>member
-1 MKKRIISAL
+1 
-10 TSLAMSASFIIGT
+10 
-23 LPASVQTMQAAAAD
+23 
-37 ITYTIADVEGEAGA
+37 
-51 DVDVPIT
+51 
-58 IKGDTGTAG
+58 
-67 MVLELSADSR
+67 
-77 LKLKRRLNGNA
+77 
-88 YEGAPTWNASTFT
+88 
-101 FVWNAGDGRN
+101 
-111 LVAADGAVLTTLRFT
+111 
-126 VPADAKPGD
+126 
-135 TYPISFRG
+135 
-143 SESKV
+143 
-148 IDQDGNAHNVTY
+148 
-160 VDGSITIPGGATT
+160 
-173 TTAAATTAAPTT
+173 
-185 TTKAA
+185 
-190 VATTTQKVVS
+190 
-200 ADLTYEIATVEGEA
+200 
-214 GADVDVPITIKGTD
+214 
-228 PGTAGMVLELSADS
+228 
-242 NLKLKRRMNG
+242 
-252 NAYEGAPTWN
+252 
-262 ATTLTYVWNAGDGR
+262 
-276 NLVAKDGATLT
+276 
-287 TLKFTVPADAKP
+287 
-299 GDEYPITFRSDL
+299 
-311 CKVIDQDGN
+311 
-320 KLDIALVGGKIVI
+320 
-333 PATATTAAETTTTK
+333 
-347 AAETTT
+347 
-353 TQAGIAVDLTYEI
+353 
-366 ATVEGEAGADVDVPI
+366 
-381 TIKGTDPGTAG
+381 
-392 MILELSADSNLK
+392 
-404 LKRRLNGDAYEGAPT
+404 
-419 WNATTLTYVWNAGDG
+419 
-434 RNLVAKDGATL
+434 
-445 TTLKFTVPADAKP
+445 
-458 GDEYPITFRSDLCKV
+458 
-473 IDQDGNKLDVTFTDG
+473 
-488 KIIIPEATTTTTAAA
+488 
-503 TTTTAAETTT
+503 
-513 TTAAATT
+513 
-520 TTAAATTTSAPA
+520 
-532 TTTTAAP
+532 
-539 VTTTL
+539 
-544 PDAGAVTYVVP
+544 
-555 TVTAAAGDE
+555 
-564 VSMPVQVLGDPGT
+564 
-577 AGVVIDLESDA
+577 
-588 RLGYVGYTAGVYAG
+588 
-602 GQWNQAKLI
+602 
-611 YSWSSGEGENVTADN
+611 
-626 EAAMFNVTFKVPDDA
+626 
-641 KPGDVFPITFE
+641 
-652 SAEAVDTFG
+652 
-661 SNIDVVTVD
+661 
-670 GAIVIPDV
+670 
-678 TTTTTEEV
+678 
-686 TTTTTAA
+686 
-693 ETTTTAAPVSTTLPD
+693 
-708 AGAVTYVVPT
+708 
-718 VTAAAGDEVS
+718 
-728 MPVQVLGDPGTAG
+728 
-741 VVIDLKSDA
+741 
-750 RLGYVGY
+750 
-757 TAGVYAGGQ
+757 
-766 WNQAKLIY
+766 
-774 SWSSGEGENVTADN
+774 
-788 EAAMFNV
+788 
-795 TFKVPDDAKPG
+795 
-806 DVFPITF
+806 
-813 ESTEAVDTFGSKID
+813 
-827 VVTVDGAIVIPD
+827 
-839 VTTTTTEEVTTTTTA
+839 
-854 AETTTTTAAATTTT
+854 
-868 AAETTTTTAAA
+868 
-879 TTTTAAETTTSTAAA
+879 
-894 TTTSAPATTTT
+894 
-905 AAPVTTT
+905 
-912 LPDAGA
+912 
-918 VTYVVPTVTAAA
+918 
-930 GDEVSM
+930 
-936 PVQVLGDP
+936 
-944 GTAGVVIDLESDAR
+944 
-958 LGYVGY
+958 
-964 TAGVY
+964 
-969 AGGQWNQ
+969 
-976 AKLIYSWSSGEGENV
+976 
-991 TADNEAAMFNVTF
+991 
-1004 KVPDDAKPGDVFPIT
+1004 
-1019 FESAEAV
+1019 
-1026 DTFGSNIDV
+1026 
-1035 VTVDGAIVI
+1035 
-1044 PDVTTTTT
+1044 
-1052 EEVTTTTTAAE
+1052 
-1063 TTTTTAAATTTTE
+1063 
-1076 EVTTTTAAETTTSTA
+1076 
-1091 AATTTTEEVTTTTT
+1091 
-1105 AAATTTTEEVTTTT
+1105 
-1119 TAAATTTTEEV
+1119 
-1130 TTTTTGAGTT
+1130 
-1140 TTAPTTTTTT
+1140 TAPTTTTTT

-1168 EAQPGEKVSVPVYVI
+1168 EAQPGEKVPVPVYVI

-1304 TTTTTTTPEAV
+1304 TTTTTTTTEAV

-1324 SESIST
+1324 SETISTTMTTGRVNYQIAEVEAQPGEKVPVPVYVVNDTGTLGLTVQFTADSRLKYQSNAVGNAYTGMPVWDAASYTLNWSLDTAETAKSGAVLTTLTYKVPDDAQPGDRFPVEFVVENCSTVDENGNTLTVGYFNGAIYIPDPDATTTSTTEAPVTTTTTTTTTEAVTTTAPVTTTSETIST

-1491 TNVTSSEVTT
+1491 T
-1501 VSTTETTVT
+1501 TVT

-1528 TTTVSTTETTVTS
+1528 T
-1541 SEVTTVSTTETTVT
+1541 
-1555 SSEASGSE
+1555 SGSE

-1616 AEEQPAAVDITEL
+1616 AEEQPAAVDITEQ
-1629 CKTIFCN
+1629 CMTIFCN

-1659 YEGNPE
+1659 YEGNPD

>member
-23 LPASVQTMQAAAAD
+23 LPATVQTLQAAAAD

-67 MVLELSADSR
+67 MVLELSADSK

-126 VPADAKPGD
+126 VPADAQPGD

-190 VATTTQKVVS
+190 AATTTQKVVS

-214 GADVDVPITIKGTD
+214 GADVDVPITIQGTD

-242 NLKLKRRMNG
+242 NLKLKRRLNG
-252 NAYEGAPTWN
+252 TAYEGAPTWN

-353 TQAGIAVDLTYEI
+353 TQAAIAVDLTYEI

-381 TIKGTDPGTAG
+381 TIQGTDPGTAG
-392 MILELSADSNLK
+392 MVLELSADSNLK
-404 LKRRLNGDAYEGAPT
+404 LKRRLNGTAYEGAPT

-473 IDQDGNKLDVTFTDG
+473 IDQDGNKLDITFTDG
-488 KIIIPEATTTTTAAA
+488 KIIIPDATTTTEEV

-670 GAIVIPDV
+670 GAIIIPDV

-693 ETTTTAAPVSTTLPD
+693 ETTTTAAPVS
-708 AGAVTYVVPT
+708 
-718 VTAAAGDEVS
+718 
-728 MPVQVLGDPGTAG
+728 
-741 VVIDLKSDA
+741 
-750 RLGYVGY
+750 
-757 TAGVYAGGQ
+757 
-766 WNQAKLIY
+766 
-774 SWSSGEGENVTADN
+774 
-788 EAAMFNV
+788 
-795 TFKVPDDAKPG
+795 
-806 DVFPITF
+806 
-813 ESTEAVDTFGSKID
+813 
-827 VVTVDGAIVIPD
+827 
-839 VTTTTTEEVTTTTTA
+839 
-854 AETTTTTAAATTTT
+854 
-868 AAETTTTTAAA
+868 
-879 TTTTAAETTTSTAAA
+879 
-894 TTTSAPATTTT
+894 
-905 AAPVTTT
+905 TT

-1035 VTVDGAIVI
+1035 VTVDGAIII

-1076 EVTTTTAAETTTSTA
+1076 KVTTTTTAAETTTTTAAPVSTTLPDAGAVTYVVPTVTA
-1091 AATTTTEEVTTTTT
+1091 AAGDEVSMPVQVLGDPGTAGVVIDLESDARLGYVGYTAGVYAGGQWNQAKLIYSWSSGEGENVTADNEAAMFNVTFKVPDDAKPGDVFPITFESAEAVDTFGSNIDVVTVDGAIIIPDVTTTTTEEVTTTTTAAETTTTTAAATTTTAAETTTTTAAATTTTAAETTTTTEEVTTTTT

-1119 TAAATTTTEEV
+1119 TVAA
-1130 TTTTTGAGTT
+1130 TT

-1168 EAQPGEKVSVPVYVI
+1168 EAQPGEKVPVPVYVI

-1304 TTTTTTTPEAV
+1304 TTTTTTTTEAV

-1383 VGNAYTGMPVW
+1383 AGNAYTGMPVW

-1473 TTEAPVTTT
+1473 TTEASVTTT

-1491 TNVTSSEVTT
+1491 TTVTSSEVTT

-1528 TTTVSTTETTVTS
+1528 
-1541 SEVTTVSTTETTVT
+1541 VTTVSTTETTATT
-1555 SSEASGSE
+1555 SETSGSE

-1616 AEEQPAAVDITEL
+1616 AEEQPAAVDITEQ
-1629 CKTIFCN
+1629 CMTIFCN

-1659 YEGNPE
+1659 YEGNPD

>member
-58 IKGDTGTAG
+58 IKGTDTGTAG

-88 YEGAPTWNASTFT
+88 YEGAPTWNAATLT
-101 FVWNAGDGRN
+101 YIWNAGDGRN
-111 LVAADGAVLTTLRFT
+111 LVAADGATLTTLRFT
-126 VPADAKPGD
+126 VPADAQPGD

-173 TTAAATTAAPTT
+173 TTAAATTTAAPTT

-190 VATTTQKVVS
+190 AATTTQKVIA

-214 GADVDVPITIKGTD
+214 GADVDVPITVKGTD

-242 NLKLKRRMNG
+242 NLKLKRRLNG
-252 NAYEGAPTWN
+252 SAYEGAPTWN
-262 ATTLTYVWNAGDGR
+262 AATLTY
-276 NLVAKDGATLT
+276 
-287 TLKFTVPADAKP
+287 
-299 GDEYPITFRSDL
+299 I
-311 CKVIDQDGN
+311 
-320 KLDIALVGGKIVI
+320 
-333 PATATTAAETTTTK
+333 
-347 AAETTT
+347 
-353 TQAGIAVDLTYEI
+353 
-366 ATVEGEAGADVDVPI
+366 
-381 TIKGTDPGTAG
+381 
-392 MILELSADSNLK
+392 
-404 LKRRLNGDAYEGAPT
+404 
-419 WNATTLTYVWNAGDG
+419 WNAGDG

-473 IDQDGNKLDVTFTDG
+473 IDQDGNKLDVALVGGKIVIPATAITTAAEATTTKAAETTSTQAVIAVDLTYEIATVEGEAGADVDVPITVKGTDPGTAGMVLELSADSNLKLKRRLNGDAYEGAPTWNATTLTYIWNAGDGRNLVAADGATLTTLRFTVPADAKPGDEYPITFRSDLCKVIDQDGNKLDVTFTDG
-488 KIIIPEATTTTTAAA
+488 KIIIPAATTTTEEVT

-532 TTTTAAP
+532 ATTTAAP
-539 VTTTL
+539 VSTTL

-661 SNIDVVTVD
+661 S
-670 GAIVIPDV
+670 
-678 TTTTTEEV
+678 
-686 TTTTTAA
+686 
-693 ETTTTAAPVSTTLPD
+693 
-708 AGAVTYVVPT
+708 
-718 VTAAAGDEVS
+718 
-728 MPVQVLGDPGTAG
+728 
-741 VVIDLKSDA
+741 
-750 RLGYVGY
+750 
-757 TAGVYAGGQ
+757 
-766 WNQAKLIY
+766 
-774 SWSSGEGENVTADN
+774 
-788 EAAMFNV
+788 
-795 TFKVPDDAKPG
+795 
-806 DVFPITF
+806 
-813 ESTEAVDTFGSKID
+813 KID

-868 AAETTTTTAAA
+868 AAETTTTTAAS
-879 TTTTAAETTTSTAAA
+879 TTTTAAETTT
-894 TTTSAPATTTT
+894 TTEEVTTTTT
-905 AAPVTTT
+905 AAETTTTTEEVTTT
-912 LPDAGA
+912 
-918 VTYVVPTVTAAA
+918 TT
-930 GDEVSM
+930 
-936 PVQVLGDP
+936 
-944 GTAGVVIDLESDAR
+944 
-958 LGYVGY
+958 
-964 TAGVY
+964 
-969 AGGQWNQ
+969 
-976 AKLIYSWSSGEGENV
+976 
-991 TADNEAAMFNVTF
+991 
-1004 KVPDDAKPGDVFPIT
+1004 
-1019 FESAEAV
+1019 AEA
-1026 DTFGSNIDV
+1026 
-1035 VTVDGAIVI
+1035 
-1044 PDVTTTTT
+1044 TTTTT

-1063 TTTTTAAATTTTE
+1063 TTTTTAAATTTT
-1076 EVTTTTAAETTTSTA
+1076 
-1091 AATTTTEEVTTTTT
+1091 
-1105 AAATTTTEEVTTTT
+1105 
-1119 TAAATTTTEEV
+1119 
-1130 TTTTTGAGTT
+1130 
-1140 TTAPTTTTTT
+1140 APATTTTT

-1168 EAQPGEKVSVPVYVI
+1168 EAQPGDKV
-1183 NDTGTLGLTVQFTA
+1183 A
-1197 DSRLKYQS
+1197 
-1205 NKAGDAYT
+1205 
-1213 GMPVWNAA
+1213 
-1221 SFTLNWNLDAAETA
+1221 
-1235 KSGAVLTTLTYKVPD
+1235 
-1250 DAQPGDR
+1250 
-1257 FPVEFVVE
+1257 
-1265 NCSTVDENGN
+1265 
-1275 TLTVGYFN
+1275 
-1283 GAIYIPDPDATTTST
+1283 
-1298 TEAPVT
+1298 
-1304 TTTTTTTPEAV
+1304 
-1315 TTTAPVTTT
+1315 
-1324 SESIST
+1324 
-1330 TMTTGRVNYQIA
+1330 
-1342 EVEAQP
+1342 
-1348 GEKVPVPVYVV
+1348 VPVYVV

-1383 VGNAYTGMPVW
+1383 AGNAYSGMPVW
-1394 DAASYTLNWSL
+1394 NAASFTLNWNL
-1405 DTAETAKSGAVLTT
+1405 DAAETAKSGAVLTT

-1491 TNVTSSEVTT
+1491 TTVTSIEVTTVSTTETTVTSSEVTTVSTTETTVTSIEVTTVSTTETTVTSSEVTTVSTTETTVTSSEVTT

-1528 TTTVSTTETTVTS
+1528 T
-1541 SEVTTVSTTETTVT
+1541 
-1555 SSEASGSE
+1555 SGSE

-1616 AEEQPAAVDITEL
+1616 AEEQPAAVDITEQ
-1629 CKTIFCN
+1629 CMTIFCN
-1636 DKQVATPE
+1636 DKQVAAPE

-1659 YEGNPE
+1659 YEGKPN